1 MKIHKLKAGEKA
13 ARITAL
19 VLTAALV
26 FTSID
31 LAVFATANEGIKTQ
45 EVITGFGELDESA
58 AVQLLPVGAQESEI
72 VFPDTLTVMLE
83 TDSVEESTGDVTQ
96 ETEDSTKE
104 NTESEEIQTPEK
116 DTEHGESTA
125 SGENTDTGESTASGE
140 STDTGESTASG
151 ESTDTGE
158 RTASEENAGTEDDA
172 AEEEQPAPVETIPPV
187 KSTRE
192 TSIHVTWENNTAD
205 SFDSSALGNHYV
217 YIPVIPEEYRVADGV
232 SLPQISV
239 TIAAI
244 GGQELAELLAL
255 LEKLPDPLTYL
266 STGVENKEI
275 IDPEQ
280 LAEAR
285 EQLDA
290 WLAENKTEDTENK
303 EILSG
308 EEEERLAE
316 LIQRLKGLEHI
327 RDTETDCMDL
337 KCPYHYPET
346 IQQRMAED
354 ELPELLT
361 LEDLVE
367 DYGVEPPEENAMP
380 AAAWG
385 TDQPRRAPAR
395 APALTPHPQT
405 LMVTE
410 DNENN
415 SHTGKADGDIDESM
429 GCSNKKHPIELAF
442 TLDELPTQSAYLA
455 VKAYDV
461 DEDDGETDYVYL
473 NDDIYLPMNQTN
485 KFNKNYNNETIGYLS
500 GTDNTWNTTVLE
512 IPLEKLK
519 KGKNVIS
526 VTVAPRSWIVRI
538 DWMQLVLDGG
548 AADPNI
554 EKFSLELQDTSTKG
568 KTVTVQSL
576 VTIRQKGNKE
586 YATEYTLTQTETGN
600 ALDACFG
607 KAKSQEQIA
616 LSMPLDSP
624 SGVYKITGI
633 LKDPD
638 TEAINATDSF
648 SFYFNQGVG
657 LGPKV
662 SHTLSPDTLTN
673 RDVTITVKAED
684 MLKIGITDVKVA
696 DGATKTATV
705 NKKYTFTI
713 NYKLKG
719 SDKSFLYQVWVDNID
734 KTAPVITYTP
744 VTVVEEEKQET
755 VEKLFGEA
763 LSVSDNHRLAD
774 KPLTYTIPKD
784 IAALPGTKTI
794 SVKASDAAGN
804 TTTHNCVITVTAKP
818 LELKLG
824 ALTAAAG
831 SKDSFELKAVLAH
844 TGGDTIKET
853 GFVWG
858 VMPTP
863 TLDFHNGSVKTASVI
878 KTKNGNLIAKATG
891 LTSGVEYYARAYA
904 KVTSDGKAKVYYSEA
919 EKFGF
924 GIPQYGT
931 FSVSSVTGSNGKAT
945 FTITRSNG
953 TDKYQE
959 VYYRTVNG
967 SAVGGTHFTHTE
979 GAVYFAEGE
988 TSKTVTV
995 TELGVTEPYQ
1005 SKAGTKYSNADR
1017 TYSLELYRVGVGGG
1031 TIDQTRRSM
1040 QRTMPKDSSYTVDRS
1055 VYTTEKTITHVA
1067 DTSGKNGKRIA
1078 DTTNNQGG
1086 KATNVSFLKNRY
1098 KDTNYHTSSS
1108 FPGYYTDAR
1117 QQEYLKSTAGGWYYR
1132 YVLRAYEDKDG
1143 YEHAYMGTEPLEDR
1157 NYDTKS
1163 KKADAA
1169 VAGVNG
1175 QLWACNFLQPAGKSA
1190 GTYYFPDTRT
1200 GGGEGSYYPKN
1211 SSGTAYGYNGKTWVK
1226 LVGVDQTCYAYFGA
1240 TGDFDDVWYV
1250 DGLQS
1255 FVMVNDEKEPAL
1267 LGVAPMAG
1275 GTYLPGDP
1283 ITVALV
1289 FDEIVDGQNSSL
1301 SSSLTISTNVGTLS
1315 YAGGADTN
1323 VLYFTGKV
1331 SSAVSLNSDTALKV
1345 YSISNPGSIQDM
1357 CNLSGTS
1364 QTFSGGNT
1372 NIKVDATKPELTVKA
1387 DTSGSLPRH
1396 KATITATGADSIRYA
1411 WTKDAALPGYGW
1423 QTITSGT
1430 QLTES
1435 RGTAGQ
1441 TQTWYLHVLATA
1453 ASGASTHQY
1462 QAFTFMNP
1470 AITNVSVRAGSTV
1483 ASAEA
1488 ADVWKPGK
1496 YIVAQYAGAQ
1506 STGTKLTFGGPKK
1519 EVKGVTSSSGSVN
1532 LYVTENGSYTVTL
1545 TDTYGNVISKTIEVK
1560 KIDRKKPTV
1569 TLRSGSSTGA
1579 DTVYNELIIAVL
1591 PEDTGGSGVAKVE
1604 YAWTN
1609 TTGTPST
1616 STWKTLTA
1624 AADGSYQAEYIAA
1637 ETSKTAKYLHVR
1649 VTDGAGNVSETVKSG
1664 PYQVIKKAVG
1674 AALPSITVTGNP
1686 SSWTKSATLTWKARQ
1701 GSGTGAG
1708 ALAFVYTPKGTVTE
1722 NMTVGSCTVT
1732 KNGVYEFMVMDK
1744 FGNSAAA
1751 EVLVTRIDNE
1761 APKLEALTAA
1771 SDKPGTI
1778 GLLGVTDNHTAVYD
1792 QKGNITGYRGSGI
1805 RTREYRM
1812 QGESTWTTFTGDS
1825 FTVAKNGSYVVRLTD
1840 NAGNVS
1846 EEYRVEM
1853 TGMDVTAPTVSCT
1866 VNGTRNGTSGWYLDS
1881 NVSVKLTFTDKAG
1894 AEGGTPSDVQSAA
1907 YQWVTDTSKKPATGM
1922 VNLDAAAVAAGEYTI
1937 SLSDYYGTCYLYY
1950 KVTDRK
1956 GNVRDGFSE
1965 QIKKDDVH
1973 RLEFTGP
1980 DKAQPLSAG
1989 LPMSI
1994 SLTYGPSGGKLT
2006 GTTQTEVLAELE
2018 AYQGIY
2024 RFSELKKTQPVY
2036 TVKSTGT
2043 KQIQYYKNAYSDSTA
2058 CEQKTFYVRQITF
2071 DSQGGSS
2078 VEPQLIWTTCNSLI
2092 PGAAVQCAVTEPQEP
2107 VREGYTFGGWYRD
2120 AECTDSRKFDFGTQ
2134 SQVMTDTTLFAKWI
2148 PNSYRVYYKLSL
2160 PDGSV
2165 YEPEDMYKTYVHGQE
2180 LTMPVPSQEGYVFCG
2195 WYDNAGY
2202 TGTAYTKIGAEEYGD
2217 KICYGYFKDVQKP
2230 KLAASVESDVSP
2242 NTKGWYN
2249 TDQIRMVLSYS
2260 DNKGVTG
2267 LYGKVDDGGYEE
2279 IPGVITEGGTTVT
2292 KDYACVEG
2300 THTYTFKAVD
2310 AAGNETVTE
2319 ALTVKLDTIKPVIG
2333 DAAFNEGYK
2342 NLWNWLIRKDSLE
2355 ITIPVAEAGSGI
2367 ESVEYKLIPED
2378 SSTAGQ
2384 PSVKKASV
2392 ENRAGYKAVIYINP
2406 DFKGKI
2412 MITARDHAGNVSD
2425 TKMIGTDGSGIHG
2438 IIVEDHAPEITF
2450 LVNGSESPEK
2460 EYEKAPTVIVTVKDD
2475 KENAISAG
2483 LASAAYQIG
2492 NSAECVLQE
2501 DFTTSIR
2508 TEVKFSIPTEKLPA
2522 AGADITVKAMD
2533 NAGNRAEKKITVRI
2547 HTHSAVLVQAVEP
2560 TCLAKGNKA
2569 YYVCDCGR
2577 WYADSSCTT
2586 EITSQDVVLPA
2597 KGHTETIDPAKEAT
2611 CTQTG
2616 RTQGSHCSVCGVVIK
2631 AQTVTPA
2638 LGHHYSG
2645 DYAYDADGHWRVCS
2659 RCAALEEKHS
2669 HVYDNDKDA
2678 ICNDCGFERTI
2689 KNPEPEKPDT
2699 YRVSYKLSL
2708 PDGSVYEPE
2717 DSYKTYVHGQELT
2730 MPVPSQ
2736 EGYVFCGWYDN
2747 AGYTGTAYTKIGA
2760 EEYGDKT
2767 CYGYFKDVQK
2777 PELAASVES
2786 NVSPNTKGWYSTDQI
2801 RMVLSYS
2808 DNKGV
2813 TGLYGKVDDG
2823 GYEEINGV
2831 ITEGGTTVTKDYA
2844 CVEGWHTYTFKAVD
2858 AAGNET
2864 VTDAMTVKLDTIKPE
2879 MGEAA
2884 FNEGY
2889 KNLWNWLIRKD
2900 SLEITIPVAEAGS
2913 GIESVDYEL
2922 IREDGSTTAGQASV
2936 KKASGENSAGYTAVI
2951 YINPDF
2957 KGKIKITARD
2967 YAGNVSDTKMIGT
2980 DGSGIHGI
2988 IVEDHAPEITFL
3000 VNGSESPEKEYEKA
3014 PTVVVT
3020 VKDDKENAIS
3030 AGLASAA
3037 YQIGNSAE
3045 CVLQE
3050 DFTTGIRTE
3059 VKFSIPEEKLP
3070 EAGADIT
3077 VKAVDNAG
3085 NLAEKKI
3092 TVRIHT
3098 HRAVLVKA
3106 VEPTCLAEG
3115 NKAYYICDC
3124 GRWYADSSCTT
3135 EITSKDVV
3143 LPAKGHTEAI
3153 DPAKEATC
3161 MQTGLTQGSH
3171 CSDCG
3176 LVIKAQTVTPALG
3189 HHYSGDY
3196 AYDADGHWRVCSRC
3210 AALEEKHSHV
3220 YDDDKDAICNDCGF
3234 ERTIKNPEPEKPG
3247 GSGTETP
3254 SPTVQPE
3261 KPENTPEKKLENTPE
3276 KKPEKKPENTTEKKP
3291 ENTPENK
3298 PENTPDEQPDIGDVL
3313 NVPEMTEDGKANT
3326 SGEAVPTGNVKGM
3339 ADTST
3344 ALKIGEGTVT
3354 VTVVCEEQEYTA
3366 GVSDTAAVVNAVL
3379 TPAQLKSAAAG
3390 ENIEIR
3396 VEVKDISGNVPEKDK
3411 SAIENGIKEYRKEI
3425 PDLTLGMY
3433 VDISLFVKIGEA
3445 DWNAVTG
3452 TVEPVEVVIG
3462 IPQKMQSIDREFF
3475 IVRSH
3480 EGEYTL
3486 LTDMDDAPD
3495 TVTIHTDRF
3504 SAYAIAYKQVSRT
3517 PQAGKCSLCHI
3528 CPTFLG
3534 ICYFVWLI
3542 LIMAVLLIIF
3552 RVIRRNRNV
3561 RENQKP

>member
-13 ARITAL
+13 TRITAL

-31 LAVFATANEGIKTQ
+31 LAVFAAANEGIKTQ

-125 SGENTDTGESTASGE
+125 SGESTDTGESTASGE
-140 STDTGESTASG
+140 STDTGESMDSGESTDTGESMDSGESTDVGESTASGESTDTGESMDSGESTDTGESMDSG

-158 RTASEENAGTEDDA
+158 RTASEENAGTEEDA
-172 AEEEQPAPVETIPPV
+172 AEGEQPEVEETIPPV

-217 YIPVIPEEYRVADGV
+217 YIPVIPEEYRLADGV

-244 GGQELAELLAL
+244 GGQGLAELLAL

-266 STGVENKEI
+266 SSGEKNKDMIE
-275 IDPEQ
+275 PEQ
-280 LAEAR
+280 LTEAR
-285 EQLDA
+285 EKLDA
-290 WLAENKTEDTENK
+290 WLAENKTEDIENK
-303 EILSG
+303 ETLSG

-316 LIQRLKGLEHI
+316 LIQRLEGLEHI

-337 KCPYHYPET
+337 KCPYHYPEL

-361 LEDLVE
+361 LENLVE

-385 TDQPRRAPAR
+385 TDLPLRAPAR
-395 APALTPHPQT
+395 ASALTPHPQT

-473 NDDIYLPMNQTN
+473 NDDIYLPMDQTN
-485 KFNKNYNNETIGYLS
+485 QSGKQYNKETIGYLS

-576 VTIRQKGNKE
+576 VTIRQKGQEE

-607 KAKSQEQIA
+607 KAQSQEQIA

-633 LKDPD
+633 LKDPK
-638 TEAINATDSF
+638 TEEIKATDSF
-648 SFYFNQGVG
+648 SFYFNQGMG

-684 MLKIGITDVKVA
+684 MPKIGITDVKVA
-696 DGATKTATV
+696 GGAKHIATE

-719 SDKSFLYQVWVDNID
+719 SEQSFFYPVWVDNID
-734 KTAPVITYTP
+734 KTAPVLTYTP
-744 VTVVEEEKQET
+744 VIVVEGEQQET

-763 LSVSDNHRLAD
+763 LSVTDNHRLAE
-774 KPLTYTIPKD
+774 KPLTYTIQNN
-784 IAALPGTKTI
+784 IAALPGKKTI
-794 SVKASDAAGN
+794 QVTASDAAGN
-804 TTTHNCVITVTAKP
+804 TTTTNCEITVIAKP

-831 SKDSFELKAVLAH
+831 SKDSFNLNAVLVRI
-844 TGGDTIKET
+844 GGDAIKET

-858 VMPTP
+858 VMPAP
-863 TLDFHNGSVKTASVI
+863 TLEFHNGSAKTASVI
-878 KTKNGNLIAKATG
+878 TTKNGNLTAKATG

-904 KVTSDGKAKVYYSEA
+904 KVTSDGKEKVYYSEA
-919 EKFGF
+919 GQFGF
-924 GIPQYGT
+924 GIPEYGT
-931 FSVSSVTGSNGKAT
+931 FSVSSVSGSGGRAT
-945 FTITRSNG
+945 FTITRSDG
-953 TDKYQE
+953 SDKAQT

-967 SAVGGTHFTHTE
+967 SAVGGTHFTHIQ
-979 GAVYFAEGE
+979 GSVLFAEGE

-995 TELGVTEPYQ
+995 TELGVTNAYQ

-1017 TYSLELYRVGVGGG
+1017 TYSLEIYRVEGGG
-1031 TIDQTRRSM
+1031 GIDQTRRSM
-1040 QRTMPKDSSYTVDRS
+1040 QRTMTKDSSYTVDRS

-1067 DTSGKNGKRIA
+1067 ETSGKKGKRIA
-1078 DTTNNQGG
+1078 DTNQNQGG
-1086 KATNVSFLKNRY
+1086 KRTNVSFLKNRY
-1098 KDTNYHTSSS
+1098 KDTNYYTSSS
-1108 FPGYYTDAR
+1108 FSNYYTDAR
-1117 QQEYLKSTAGGWYYR
+1117 QREYLSSTAGGWYYR
-1132 YVLRAYEDKDG
+1132 YVLRAYEEIDG

-1157 NYDTKS
+1157 NYDTES
-1163 KKADAA
+1163 KKEDTA
-1169 VAGVNG
+1169 VAGVKG
-1175 QLWACNFLQPAGKSA
+1175 QLWACNFLQPAKKSV
-1190 GTYYFPDTRT
+1190 GTYCFPDQRT
-1200 GGGEGSYYPKN
+1200 GGKEGSYHPKN
-1211 SSGTAYGYNGKTWVK
+1211 SSGTAYGYNGTTWVK
-1226 LVGVDQTCYAYFGA
+1226 LGVDQTCYAYFGA
-1240 TGDFDDVWYV
+1240 TGADTDEWYV

-1289 FDEIVDGQNSSL
+1289 FDEIVDSQNSSL

-1323 VLYFTGKV
+1323 VLYFTGTV
-1331 SSAVSLNSDTALKV
+1331 SSAVSLNSTDALKV
-1345 YSISNPGSIQDM
+1345 NSISNLGSIKDM

-1372 NIKVDATKPELTVKA
+1372 NIKVDATKPALTVRA

-1396 KATITATGADSIRYA
+1396 KATITATGSATIQYA

-1423 QTITSGT
+1423 QTTTSGT

-1462 QAFTFMNP
+1462 RAFTFMNP
-1470 AITNVSVRAGSTV
+1470 AITDVSVRAGSAV

-1496 YIVAQYAGAQ
+1496 YIVVQYAGAQ
-1506 STGTKLTFGGPKK
+1506 STGTTLTFDRPKK
-1519 EVKGVTSSSGSVN
+1519 VEQGVASSSGSAN

-1560 KIDRKKPTV
+1560 KIDRKNPTV

-1579 DTVYNELIIAVL
+1579 DTVYNELTIAVL

-1604 YAWTN
+1604 YAWTS

-1616 STWKTLTA
+1616 SAWKTLTA
-1624 AADGSYQAEYIAA
+1624 AADGSYQAQYIAA

-1686 SSWTKSATLTWKARQ
+1686 SSWTKSATLTWNAAQ

-1722 NMTVGSCTVT
+1722 NMTGGSCTVT

-1761 APKLEALTAA
+1761 APKLASLTTAGG
-1771 SDKPGTI
+1771 KPGTI
-1778 GLLGVTDNHTAVYD
+1778 RLTGVTDNHTAVYD

-1853 TGMDVTAPTVSCT
+1853 TGMDTTAPTVGCT

-1881 NVSVKLTFTDKAG
+1881 NVSVKLTFADKAG
-1894 AEGGTPSDVQSAA
+1894 TEGGTPSGVWSAA

-1937 SLSDYYGTCYLYY
+1937 SLSDYCGTCYLYY

-1956 GNVRDGFSE
+1956 GNIRDGFSE
-1965 QIKKDDVH
+1965 QIKKDNVH
-1973 RLEFTGP
+1973 SLEFTGP
-1980 DKAQPLSAG
+1980 NKAQPLSAG

-2006 GTTQTEVLAELE
+2006 GTAQTEVLAELS

-2071 DSQGGSS
+2071 DSQGGSG
-2078 VEPQLIWTTCNSLI
+2078 VEPQLIWTTYNGLT
-2092 PGAAVQCAVTEPQEP
+2092 PGAAVQCAVTEPQKP
-2107 VREGYTFGGWYRD
+2107 VREGYTFGGWYKD
-2120 AECTDSRKFDFGTQ
+2120 AECTDIRKFNFDTQ
-2134 SQVMTDTTLFAKWI
+2134 SQLMTDTTLFAKWI
-2148 PNSYRVYYKLSL
+2148 PNSYRVYYNLSL

-2165 YEPEDMYKTYVHGQE
+2165 YEPEDMYKSYVHGQE

-2202 TGTAYTKIGAEEYGD
+2202 TGTAYTKIGAAEYGD
-2217 KICYGYFKDVQKP
+2217 KTCYGYFKDVQKP
-2230 KLAASVESDVSP
+2230 KLAASVKSNVSP

-2310 AAGNETVTE
+2310 AAGNVTVTD
-2319 ALTVKLDTIKPVIG
+2319 ALTVKLDTIKPVMG

-2355 ITIPVAEAGSGI
+2355 ITIPVEEAGSGI

-2378 SSTAGQ
+2378 GSTAGQ

-2412 MITARDHAGNVSD
+2412 MITARD
-2425 TKMIGTDGSGIHG
+2425 
-2438 IIVEDHAPEITF
+2438 
-2450 LVNGSESPEK
+2450 
-2460 EYEKAPTVIVTVKDD
+2460 
-2475 KENAISAG
+2475 
-2483 LASAAYQIG
+2483 
-2492 NSAECVLQE
+2492 
-2501 DFTTSIR
+2501 
-2508 TEVKFSIPTEKLPA
+2508 
-2522 AGADITVKAMD
+2522 
-2533 NAGNRAEKKITVRI
+2533 
-2547 HTHSAVLVQAVEP
+2547 
-2560 TCLAKGNKA
+2560 
-2569 YYVCDCGR
+2569 
-2577 WYADSSCTT
+2577 
-2586 EITSQDVVLPA
+2586 
-2597 KGHTETIDPAKEAT
+2597 
-2611 CTQTG
+2611 
-2616 RTQGSHCSVCGVVIK
+2616 
-2631 AQTVTPA
+2631 
-2638 LGHHYSG
+2638 
-2645 DYAYDADGHWRVCS
+2645 
-2659 RCAALEEKHS
+2659 
-2669 HVYDNDKDA
+2669 
-2678 ICNDCGFERTI
+2678 
-2689 KNPEPEKPDT
+2689 
-2699 YRVSYKLSL
+2699 
-2708 PDGSVYEPE
+2708 
-2717 DSYKTYVHGQELT
+2717 
-2730 MPVPSQ
+2730 
-2736 EGYVFCGWYDN
+2736 
-2747 AGYTGTAYTKIGA
+2747 
-2760 EEYGDKT
+2760 
-2767 CYGYFKDVQK
+2767 
-2777 PELAASVES
+2777 
-2786 NVSPNTKGWYSTDQI
+2786 
-2801 RMVLSYS
+2801 
-2808 DNKGV
+2808 
-2813 TGLYGKVDDG
+2813 
-2823 GYEEINGV
+2823 
-2831 ITEGGTTVTKDYA
+2831 
-2844 CVEGWHTYTFKAVD
+2844 
-2858 AAGNET
+2858 
-2864 VTDAMTVKLDTIKPE
+2864 
-2879 MGEAA
+2879 
-2884 FNEGY
+2884 
-2889 KNLWNWLIRKD
+2889 
-2900 SLEITIPVAEAGS
+2900 
-2913 GIESVDYEL
+2913 
-2922 IREDGSTTAGQASV
+2922 
-2936 KKASGENSAGYTAVI
+2936 
-2951 YINPDF
+2951 
-2957 KGKIKITARD
+2957 
-2967 YAGNVSDTKMIGT
+2967 
-2980 DGSGIHGI
+2980 
-2988 IVEDHAPEITFL
+2988 
-3000 VNGSESPEKEYEKA
+3000 
-3014 PTVVVT
+3014 
-3020 VKDDKENAIS
+3020 
-3030 AGLASAA
+3030 
-3037 YQIGNSAE
+3037 
-3045 CVLQE
+3045 
-3050 DFTTGIRTE
+3050 
-3059 VKFSIPEEKLP
+3059 
-3070 EAGADIT
+3070 
-3077 VKAVDNAG
+3077 
-3085 NLAEKKI
+3085 
-3092 TVRIHT
+3092 
-3098 HRAVLVKA
+3098 
-3106 VEPTCLAEG
+3106 
-3115 NKAYYICDC
+3115 
-3124 GRWYADSSCTT
+3124 
-3135 EITSKDVV
+3135 
-3143 LPAKGHTEAI
+3143 
-3153 DPAKEATC
+3153 
-3161 MQTGLTQGSH
+3161 
-3171 CSDCG
+3171 
-3176 LVIKAQTVTPALG
+3176 
-3189 HHYSGDY
+3189 
-3196 AYDADGHWRVCSRC
+3196 
-3210 AALEEKHSHV
+3210 
-3220 YDDDKDAICNDCGF
+3220 
-3234 ERTIKNPEPEKPG
+3234 
-3247 GSGTETP
+3247 
-3254 SPTVQPE
+3254 
-3261 KPENTPEKKLENTPE
+3261 
-3276 KKPEKKPENTTEKKP
+3276 
-3291 ENTPENK
+3291 
-3298 PENTPDEQPDIGDVL
+3298 
-3313 NVPEMTEDGKANT
+3313 
-3326 SGEAVPTGNVKGM
+3326 
-3339 ADTST
+3339 
-3344 ALKIGEGTVT
+3344 
-3354 VTVVCEEQEYTA
+3354 
-3366 GVSDTAAVVNAVL
+3366 
-3379 TPAQLKSAAAG
+3379 
-3390 ENIEIR
+3390 
-3396 VEVKDISGNVPEKDK
+3396 
-3411 SAIENGIKEYRKEI
+3411 
-3425 PDLTLGMY
+3425 
-3433 VDISLFVKIGEA
+3433 
-3445 DWNAVTG
+3445 
-3452 TVEPVEVVIG
+3452 
-3462 IPQKMQSIDREFF
+3462 
-3475 IVRSH
+3475 
-3480 EGEYTL
+3480 
-3486 LTDMDDAPD
+3486 
-3495 TVTIHTDRF
+3495 
-3504 SAYAIAYKQVSRT
+3504 
-3517 PQAGKCSLCHI
+3517 
-3528 CPTFLG
+3528 
-3534 ICYFVWLI
+3534 
-3542 LIMAVLLIIF
+3542 
-3552 RVIRRNRNV
+3552 
-3561 RENQKP
+3561 

>member
-1 MKIHKLKAGEKA
+1 MVIIMKIHMLKDREKA
-13 ARITAL
+13 MRGTAL
-19 VLTAALV
+19 VLAAALV

-31 LAVFATANEGIKTQ
+31 LTVFATNGKKIKTQ
-45 EVITGFGELDESA
+45 EVITGFAELDKSV
-58 AVQLLPVGAQESEI
+58 AVQLLPVGALESEI
-72 VFPDTLTVMLE
+72 VFPDTLTV
-83 TDSVEESTGDVTQ
+83 TVDTKSVEESVGDVTQ
-96 ETEDSTKE
+96 KTENPTKE
-104 NTESEEIQTPEK
+104 DTESEEIQTPEK
-116 DTEHGESTA
+116 GTEHEESTD
-125 SGENTDTGESTASGE
+125 SGENPDTGENTDSGEHTETGENTDSGEGTGTGESTDSGE
-140 STDTGESTASG
+140 STGTGESIDSG
-151 ESTDTGE
+151 
-158 RTASEENAGTEDDA
+158 ENAGPEERKGTEEDA
-172 AEEEQPAPVETIPPV
+172 AEEEQPAEEVYAVVEEQPVAKAYTAEEEQPPEEEGAAEEVSPAPVETIPPV

-192 TSIHVTWENNTAD
+192 TSIHVTWEHNRAD
-205 SFDSSALGNHYV
+205 SFDSSTLGNHYV
-217 YIPVIPEEYRVADGV
+217 YTPVIPEEYRVADGV

-239 TIAAI
+239 TIAAT
-244 GGQELAELLAL
+244 GGQGPAELLAL
-255 LEKLPDPLTYL
+255 LEKLPDPLTYP

-275 IDPEQ
+275 IDREQ

-285 EQLDA
+285 EQLDS
-290 WLAENKTEDTENK
+290 WLAENQTDDTENK
-303 EILSG
+303 ETLSG

-316 LIQRLKGLEHI
+316 LIQRLEGLEHI

-337 KCPYHYPET
+337 ECPYHYPEM

-380 AAAWG
+380 AAAWD
-385 TDQPRRAPAR
+385 TDQPLRAPAK

-405 LMVTE
+405 LMVTN

-415 SHTGKADGDIDESM
+415 SHTGKADGDIDVSM
-429 GCSNKKHPIELAF
+429 GSSDKKHPIELAF

-461 DEDDGETDYVYL
+461 DEDYGETDYVYL
-473 NDDIYLPMNQTN
+473 NDDIYLPMDQTN
-485 KFNKNYNNETIGYLS
+485 QFNKNYNNETLGYLS
-500 GTDNTWNTTVLE
+500 GTNNTWNTTVLE

-526 VTVAPRSWIVRI
+526 VTVAPPTWIVRI

-548 AADPNI
+548 AADPDI

-568 KTVTVQSL
+568 KTVTVHSL

-607 KAKSQEQIA
+607 KAQSQEQIA

-638 TEAINATDSF
+638 TEAIKATDSF

-684 MLKIGITDVKVA
+684 MPKLGITDVKVA
-696 DGATKTATV
+696 AGATKTATV

-719 SDKSFLYQVWVDNID
+719 SDKSFLYPVWVDNID

-784 IAALPGTKTI
+784 IAALPGKKTI
-794 SVKASDAAGN
+794 QVTASDAAGN
-804 TTTHNCVITVTAKP
+804 TTTKKCEITVTAKP

-831 SKDSFELKAVLAH
+831 SKDSFDLKAVLAH

-858 VMPTP
+858 VMPAP
-863 TLDFHNGSVKTASVI
+863 TLDFHNGSAKTASVI
-878 KTKNGNLIAKATG
+878 TAKNGNLNVKATG
-891 LTSGVEYYARAYA
+891 LNAGVEYYARAYA
-904 KVTSDGKAKVYYSEA
+904 KVMAAGKEKVYYSEA
-919 EKFGF
+919 GKFGF

-931 FSVSSVTGSNGKAT
+931 FSVSSVSGSGGRAT

-953 TDKYQE
+953 TDKLQM

-967 SAVGGTHFTHTE
+967 SAVGGTHFTHQE
-979 GAVYFAEGE
+979 GAVYFATGE

-995 TELGVTEPYQ
+995 TELGVTNAYQ
-1005 SKAGTKYSNADR
+1005 SKEETKYSNADR
-1017 TYSLELYRVGVGGG
+1017 TYSLELYRVTGGG
-1031 TIDQTRRSM
+1031 TIDQARRSM
-1040 QRTMPKDSSYTVDRS
+1040 TRTMAKDSSYTVDRS
-1055 VYTTEKTITHVA
+1055 VYTTEKTITHVGE
-1067 DTSGKNGKRIA
+1067 TSGKNGKKIA
-1078 DTTNNQGG
+1078 DTTKKQGG
-1086 KATNVSFLKNRY
+1086 SETNVSFLTNRDG
-1098 KDTNYHTSSS
+1098 KPNYNTRSS
-1108 FPGYYTDAR
+1108 FFDYYTDTR

-1132 YVLRAYEDKDG
+1132 YVLRAYEFEDG
-1143 YEHAYMGTEPLEDR
+1143 YEHAYLGFQPLEDKH
-1157 NYDTKS
+1157 YGI
-1163 KKADAA
+1163 KKNDAA
-1169 VAGVNG
+1169 VTGVTG
-1175 QLWACNFLQPAGKSA
+1175 QLWACNFLQPQQKAE
-1190 GTYYFPDTRT
+1190 GTYSFPDKRT
-1200 GGGEGSYYPKN
+1200 GGIEGAGYPLNSY
-1211 SSGTAYGYNGKTWVK
+1211 GTAYIYNDKTWVK
-1226 LVGVDQTCYAYFGA
+1226 LGVDQTCYAYFGA
-1240 TGDFDDVWYV
+1240 TGANTDVWYV

-1289 FDEIVDGQNSSL
+1289 FDEIVDRQNSSL
-1301 SSSLTISTNVGTLS
+1301 SSLTISTNVGTLS

-1331 SSAVSLNSDTALKV
+1331 SSAVSLNSDDALKV
-1345 YSISNPGSIQDM
+1345 NSISSIGSIKDM

-1372 NIKVDATKPELTVKA
+1372 NIKVDATKPALTVKA

-1396 KATITATGADSIRYA
+1396 KATITATGADTIRYV
-1411 WTKDAALPGYGW
+1411 WTTGTALPGYGW

-1441 TQTWYLHVLATA
+1441 TQKWYLHVLATA

-1462 QAFTFMNP
+1462 KEFTFMNP
-1470 AITNVSVRAGSTV
+1470 AITDVSVRAGGATS
-1483 ASAEA
+1483 SADA
-1488 ADVWKPGK
+1488 ADVWKSGK
-1496 YIVAQYAGAQ
+1496 YIVVQYAGVQ
-1506 STGTKLTFGGPKK
+1506 STGTTLTFDGPKK
-1519 EVKGVTSSSGSVN
+1519 EVKSITSSSGSAN

-1545 TDTYGNVISKTIEVK
+1545 TDTYGNVISKTIEVR
-1560 KIDRKKPTV
+1560 KIDSKKPTV

-1624 AADGSYQAEYIAA
+1624 AADGSYQAQYTAA

-1664 PYQVIKKAVG
+1664 PYQVIKKATA

-1686 SSWTKSATLTWKARQ
+1686 SSWTKSATLTWKAAK

-1722 NMTVGSCTVT
+1722 NMTVGSCTVP

-1744 FGNSAAA
+1744 FGNSMAA
-1751 EVLVTRIDNE
+1751 EVLVTKIDNE

-1778 GLLGVTDNHTAVYD
+1778 RLTGVTDDHTAVYD

-1805 RTREYRM
+1805 RTKEYKM

-1825 FTVAKNGSYVVRLTD
+1825 FSVAKNGNYVVRLTD

-1853 TGMDVTAPTVSCT
+1853 TGMDVTAPTVGCT

-1881 NVSVKLTFTDKAG
+1881 NVSVKLTFADKAG
-1894 AEGGTPSDVQSAA
+1894 AEGGTPSGVWSAA

-1956 GNVRDGFSE
+1956 GNVRDGFSD

-1980 DKAQPLSAG
+1980 DKARPLSAG
-1989 LPMSI
+1989 LPMRV

-2006 GTTQTEVLAELE
+2006 GTVQTEVLAELP

-2024 RFSELKKTQPVY
+2024 SLSGLKKKQEVY
-2036 TVKSTGT
+2036 TVKNTGT

-2078 VEPQLIWTTCNSLI
+2078 VESQLIWTTYNGLI
-2092 PGAAVQCAVTEPQEP
+2092 PGSDVQCAVTEPQEP
-2107 VREGYTFGGWYRD
+2107 VREGYTFGGWYED
-2120 AECTDSRKFDFGTQ
+2120 AECTDSRKFDFDTQ
-2134 SQVMTDTTLFAKWI
+2134 SQVMTDKSLFAKWI
-2148 PNSYRVYYKLSL
+2148 PNSYRVYYNLSL

-2180 LTMPVPSQEGYVFCG
+2180 LVMPVPSQDGYAFCG

-2202 TGTAYTKIGAEEYGD
+2202 TGTAYTKIGAAEYGD
-2217 KICYGYFKDVQKP
+2217 KTCYGYFKDVQKP
-2230 KLAASVESDVSP
+2230 KLAASVESNVSP

-2249 TDQIRMVLSYS
+2249 TDQIRIVLSYS
-2260 DNKGVTG
+2260 DNKGVTN

-2279 IPGVITEGGTTVT
+2279 IPGVITKGGTTVT
-2292 KDYACVEG
+2292 KEYACVEG

-2310 AAGNETVTE
+2310 AAGNETVTD

-2355 ITIPVAEAGSGI
+2355 ITVPVEEMGSGI

-2378 SSTAGQ
+2378 GSTAGQ

-2412 MITARDHAGNVSD
+2412 MITARDHAGNASD

-2438 IIVEDHAPEITF
+2438 IIVEDNAPEITF
-2450 LVNGSESPEK
+2450 LVNGGESLAE
-2460 EYEKAPTVIVTVKDD
+2460 EYEKAPTVVVAVKDD
-2475 KENAISAG
+2475 ENNVISAG
-2483 LASAAYQIG
+2483 LASVAYQIG
-2492 NSAECVLQE
+2492 NSAECVVQE

-2508 TEVKFSIPTEKLPA
+2508 TEVKFSIPEEKLPA
-2522 AGADITVKAMD
+2522 AGADITVKAVD

-2547 HTHSAVLVQAVEP
+2547 HTHRAVLVKAVEP

-2577 WYADSSCTT
+2577 WYADSSCMT
-2586 EITSQDVVLPA
+2586 EITLQDVVLPA

-2611 CTQTG
+2611 CMQTG

-2669 HVYDNDKDA
+2669 HVYDDDKDT

-2689 KNPEPEKPDT
+2689 K
-2699 YRVSYKLSL
+2699 
-2708 PDGSVYEPE
+2708 
-2717 DSYKTYVHGQELT
+2717 
-2730 MPVPSQ
+2730 
-2736 EGYVFCGWYDN
+2736 
-2747 AGYTGTAYTKIGA
+2747 
-2760 EEYGDKT
+2760 
-2767 CYGYFKDVQK
+2767 K
-2777 PELAASVES
+2777 PE
-2786 NVSPNTKGWYSTDQI
+2786 
-2801 RMVLSYS
+2801 
-2808 DNKGV
+2808 
-2813 TGLYGKVDDG
+2813 
-2823 GYEEINGV
+2823 
-2831 ITEGGTTVTKDYA
+2831 
-2844 CVEGWHTYTFKAVD
+2844 
-2858 AAGNET
+2858 
-2864 VTDAMTVKLDTIKPE
+2864 
-2879 MGEAA
+2879 
-2884 FNEGY
+2884 
-2889 KNLWNWLIRKD
+2889 
-2900 SLEITIPVAEAGS
+2900 
-2913 GIESVDYEL
+2913 
-2922 IREDGSTTAGQASV
+2922 
-2936 KKASGENSAGYTAVI
+2936 
-2951 YINPDF
+2951 
-2957 KGKIKITARD
+2957 
-2967 YAGNVSDTKMIGT
+2967 
-2980 DGSGIHGI
+2980 
-2988 IVEDHAPEITFL
+2988 
-3000 VNGSESPEKEYEKA
+3000 
-3014 PTVVVT
+3014 
-3020 VKDDKENAIS
+3020 
-3030 AGLASAA
+3030 
-3037 YQIGNSAE
+3037 
-3045 CVLQE
+3045 
-3050 DFTTGIRTE
+3050 
-3059 VKFSIPEEKLP
+3059 
-3070 EAGADIT
+3070 
-3077 VKAVDNAG
+3077 
-3085 NLAEKKI
+3085 
-3092 TVRIHT
+3092 
-3098 HRAVLVKA
+3098 
-3106 VEPTCLAEG
+3106 
-3115 NKAYYICDC
+3115 
-3124 GRWYADSSCTT
+3124 
-3135 EITSKDVV
+3135 
-3143 LPAKGHTEAI
+3143 
-3153 DPAKEATC
+3153 
-3161 MQTGLTQGSH
+3161 
-3171 CSDCG
+3171 
-3176 LVIKAQTVTPALG
+3176 
-3189 HHYSGDY
+3189 
-3196 AYDADGHWRVCSRC
+3196 
-3210 AALEEKHSHV
+3210 
-3220 YDDDKDAICNDCGF
+3220 
-3234 ERTIKNPEPEKPG
+3234 
-3247 GSGTETP
+3247 
-3254 SPTVQPE
+3254 
-3261 KPENTPEKKLENTPE
+3261 
-3276 KKPEKKPENTTEKKP
+3276 
-3291 ENTPENK
+3291 PENK
-3298 PENTPDEQPDIGDVL
+3298 PESKPENKPESKPENKPESKPENKPESKPENQPESKPENQPENKPADSPDISGQPDIGDVL
-3313 NVPEMTEDGKANT
+3313 NVPEMTDGSKVDT
-3326 SGEAVPTGNVKGM
+3326 SGEAVPTGNVQGM

-3344 ALKIGEGTVT
+3344 ALELGNGTVR

-3366 GVSDTAAVVNAVL
+3366 GVSDTAAVVRAVL
-3379 TPAQLKSAAAG
+3379 TPVQLQSVAAG

-3396 VEVKDISGNVPEKDK
+3396 VDVKDISGNVPKKDK
-3411 SAIENGIKEYRKEI
+3411 SAIENGMKEYRKEM
-3425 PDLTLGMY
+3425 PDLILGMY
-3433 VDISLFVKIGEA
+3433 VDISLFMKIGEA

-3452 TVEPVEVVIG
+3452 TEEPIEVVIG
-3462 IPQKMQSIDREFF
+3462 IPLKLQSTDREFF
-3475 IVRSH
+3475 IIRSH

-3504 SAYAIAYKQVSRT
+3504 SAYAIAYKHVS
-3517 PQAGKCSLCHI
+3517 PASQNCKCSLCHI

-3542 LIMAVLLIIF
+3542 LIMAVLLIVW
-3552 RVIRRNRNV
+3552 RVVQRNRNV
-3561 RENQKP
+3561 GEKQEP

>member
-1 MKIHKLKAGEKA
+1 MVIIMKIHMLKDREKA
-13 ARITAL
+13 MRGTAL
-19 VLTAALV
+19 VLAAALV

-31 LAVFATANEGIKTQ
+31 LTVFATNGKKIKTQ
-45 EVITGFGELDESA
+45 EVITGFAELDKSV
-58 AVQLLPVGAQESEI
+58 AVQLLPVGALESEI
-72 VFPDTLTVMLE
+72 VFPDTLTV
-83 TDSVEESTGDVTQ
+83 TVDTKSVEESVGDVTQ
-96 ETEDSTKE
+96 KTENPTKE
-104 NTESEEIQTPEK
+104 DTESEEIQTPEK
-116 DTEHGESTA
+116 GTEHEESTDSGENPDTGESIDSGESAET
-125 SGENTDTGESTASGE
+125 GENTDSGEGTGTGESTDSGE
-140 STDTGESTASG
+140 STGTGESIDSG
-151 ESTDTGE
+151 
-158 RTASEENAGTEDDA
+158 ENAGSEERKGTEEDV
-172 AEEEQPAPVETIPPV
+172 AEEEQPAEEVYAVVEEQPVAKAYTAEEEQPAEEEGAAEEVSPAPVETIPPV

-192 TSIHVTWENNTAD
+192 TSIHVTWENNRAD

-217 YIPVIPEEYRVADGV
+217 YTPVIPEEYRVADGV

-239 TIAAI
+239 TIAAT
-244 GGQELAELLAL
+244 GGQGPAELLAL

-266 STGVENKEI
+266 STGVVNKEI
-275 IDPEQ
+275 IDREQ

-290 WLAENKTEDTENK
+290 WLAENQTDDTENK
-303 EILSG
+303 ETLSG
-308 EEEERLAE
+308 EEKERLAE
-316 LIQRLKGLEHI
+316 LIQRLEGLEHI

-337 KCPYHYPET
+337 ECPYHYPEM

-367 DYGVEPPEENAMP
+367 DYGVEPPEENALP
-380 AAAWG
+380 AAVWD
-385 TDQPRRAPAR
+385 TDQPRRAPAK

-405 LMVTE
+405 LMVTT

-415 SHTGKADGDIDESM
+415 SHTGKADGDIDENM
-429 GCSNKKHPIELAF
+429 GFSNKKHPIELAF

-461 DEDDGETDYVYL
+461 DEDYGETDYVYL
-473 NDDIYLPMNQTN
+473 NDDIYLPMDQTN
-485 KFNKNYNNETIGYLS
+485 QFNKKYNNETIGYLS
-500 GTDNTWNTTVLE
+500 GTDNTWNTSVLE

-526 VTVAPRSWIVRI
+526 VTVAPPTWIVRI

-548 AADPNI
+548 AADPDI

-568 KTVTVQSL
+568 KAVTVQSL

-607 KAKSQEQIA
+607 KAQSQEQIA

-638 TEAINATDSF
+638 TEAIKATDSF

-684 MLKIGITDVKVA
+684 MPKLGITDVKVA
-696 DGATKTATV
+696 AGATKTATV

-719 SDKSFLYQVWVDNID
+719 SDKSFLYPVWVDNID

-763 LSVSDNHRLAD
+763 LSVSDNHRLAE
-774 KPLTYTIPKD
+774 KPLTYTIQKD
-784 IAALPGTKTI
+784 IAALPGKKTI
-794 SVKASDAAGN
+794 QVTASDAAGN
-804 TTTHNCVITVTAKP
+804 TTTKKCEITVTAKP

-858 VMPTP
+858 VMPAP
-863 TLDFHNGSVKTASVI
+863 TLEFHNGSAKTASVI
-878 KTKNGNLIAKATG
+878 TTKNGNLTAKATG

-904 KVTSDGKAKVYYSEA
+904 KVTSDGKEKVYYSEA
-919 EKFGF
+919 GQFGF

-953 TDKYQE
+953 TDKLQM

-967 SAVGGTHFTHTE
+967 SAVGGTHFKHQE
-979 GAVYFAEGE
+979 GAVYFKEGE

-995 TELGVTEPYQ
+995 TELGVTNAYQ

-1017 TYSLELYRVGVGGG
+1017 TYSLELYRVTGGG
-1031 TIDQTRRSM
+1031 TIDQARRLM
-1040 QRTMPKDSSYTVDRS
+1040 TRTMAKDSSYTVDRS

-1067 DTSGKNGKRIA
+1067 EKTGTNGEQIA
-1078 DTTNNQGG
+1078 DTRGDQGG
-1086 KATNVSFLKNRY
+1086 KETNVSFLKNRY
-1098 KDTNYHTSSS
+1098 NFTNYHTSSS
-1108 FPGYYTDAR
+1108 FSSYYTDAR
-1117 QQEYLKSTAGGWYYR
+1117 QQEYLSSTADGWYYR
-1132 YVLRAYEDKDG
+1132 YVLRAYEGTDG
-1143 YEHAYMGTEPLEDR
+1143 YEHAYLGTVPLENR
-1157 NYDTKS
+1157 HYNINGKE
-1163 KKADAA
+1163 AA

-1175 QLWACNFLQPAGKSA
+1175 QLWACNFLQPEKGNA
-1190 GTYYFPDTRT
+1190 GTYCFPDKRT

-1211 SSGTAYGYNGKTWVK
+1211 SSGTSHDYNGKTWAK
-1226 LVGVDQTCYAYFGA
+1226 LGVGQTCYAYFGA
-1240 TGDFDDVWYV
+1240 TGNGYDVWYV

-1289 FDEIVDGQNSSL
+1289 FDEIVDRQNSSL
-1301 SSSLTISTNVGTLS
+1301 SSLTISTNVGTLS

-1331 SSAVSLNSDTALKV
+1331 SSAVSLNSDDALKV
-1345 YSISNPGSIQDM
+1345 NSISSIGSIKDM

-1372 NIKVDATKPELTVKA
+1372 NIKVDATKPALTVKA

-1396 KATITATGADSIRYA
+1396 KATITATGADTIRYV
-1411 WTKDAALPGYGW
+1411 WTTGTALPGYGW

-1441 TQTWYLHVLATA
+1441 TQKWYLHVLATA

-1462 QAFTFMNP
+1462 KEFTFMNP
-1470 AITNVSVRAGSTV
+1470 AITDVSVRAGGATS
-1483 ASAEA
+1483 SADA
-1488 ADVWKPGK
+1488 ADVWKSGK
-1496 YIVAQYAGAQ
+1496 YIVVQYAGVQ
-1506 STGTKLTFGGPKK
+1506 STGTTLTFDGPKK
-1519 EVKGVTSSSGSVN
+1519 EVKSITSSSGSAN

-1545 TDTYGNVISKTIEVK
+1545 TDTYGNVISKTIEVR
-1560 KIDRKKPTV
+1560 KIDSKKPTV

-1624 AADGSYQAEYIAA
+1624 AADGSYQAQYTAA

-1664 PYQVIKKAVG
+1664 PYQVIKKATA

-1686 SSWTKSATLTWKARQ
+1686 SSWTKSATLTWKAAK

-1722 NMTVGSCTVT
+1722 NMTVGSCTVP

-1744 FGNSAAA
+1744 FGNSMAA
-1751 EVLVTRIDNE
+1751 EVLVTKIDNE

-1778 GLLGVTDNHTAVYD
+1778 RLTGVTDDHTAVYD

-1805 RTREYRM
+1805 RTKEYKM

-1825 FTVAKNGSYVVRLTD
+1825 FSVAKNGNYVVRLTD

-1853 TGMDVTAPTVSCT
+1853 TGMDVTAPTVGCT

-1881 NVSVKLTFTDKAG
+1881 NVSVKLTFADKAG
-1894 AEGGTPSDVQSAA
+1894 AEGGTPSGVWSAA

-1956 GNVRDGFSE
+1956 GNVRDGFSD

-1980 DKAQPLSAG
+1980 DKARPLSAG
-1989 LPMSI
+1989 LPMRV

-2006 GTTQTEVLAELE
+2006 GTVQTEVLAELP

-2024 RFSELKKTQPVY
+2024 SLSGLKKKQEVY
-2036 TVKSTGT
+2036 TVKNTGT

-2078 VEPQLIWTTCNSLI
+2078 VESQLIWTTYNGLI
-2092 PGAAVQCAVTEPQEP
+2092 PGSDVQCAVTEPQEP
-2107 VREGYTFGGWYRD
+2107 VREGYTFGGWYED
-2120 AECTDSRKFDFGTQ
+2120 AECTDSRKFDFDTQ
-2134 SQVMTDTTLFAKWI
+2134 SQVMTDKSLFAKWI
-2148 PNSYRVYYKLSL
+2148 PNSYRVYYNLSL

-2180 LTMPVPSQEGYVFCG
+2180 LVMPVPSQDGYAFCG

-2202 TGTAYTKIGAEEYGD
+2202 TGTAYTKIGAAEYGD
-2217 KICYGYFKDVQKP
+2217 KTCYGYFKDVQKP
-2230 KLAASVESDVSP
+2230 KLAASVESNVSP

-2249 TDQIRMVLSYS
+2249 TDQIRIVLSYS
-2260 DNKGVTG
+2260 DNKGVTN

-2279 IPGVITEGGTTVT
+2279 IPGVITKGGTTVT
-2292 KDYACVEG
+2292 KEYACVEG

-2310 AAGNETVTE
+2310 AAGNETVTD

-2355 ITIPVAEAGSGI
+2355 ITVPVEEMGSGI

-2378 SSTAGQ
+2378 GSTAGQ

-2412 MITARDHAGNVSD
+2412 MITARDHAGNASD

-2438 IIVEDHAPEITF
+2438 IIVEDNAPEITF
-2450 LVNGSESPEK
+2450 LVNGGESLAE
-2460 EYEKAPTVIVTVKDD
+2460 EYEKAPTVVVAVKDD
-2475 KENAISAG
+2475 ENNVISAG
-2483 LASAAYQIG
+2483 LASVAYQIG
-2492 NSAECVLQE
+2492 NSAECVVQE

-2508 TEVKFSIPTEKLPA
+2508 TEVKFSIPEEKLPA
-2522 AGADITVKAMD
+2522 AGADITVKAVD

-2547 HTHSAVLVQAVEP
+2547 HTHRAVLVKAVEP

-2577 WYADSSCTT
+2577 WYADSSCMT
-2586 EITSQDVVLPA
+2586 EITLQDVVLPA

-2611 CTQTG
+2611 CMQTG

-2669 HVYDNDKDA
+2669 HVYDDDKDT

-2689 KNPEPEKPDT
+2689 K
-2699 YRVSYKLSL
+2699 
-2708 PDGSVYEPE
+2708 
-2717 DSYKTYVHGQELT
+2717 
-2730 MPVPSQ
+2730 
-2736 EGYVFCGWYDN
+2736 
-2747 AGYTGTAYTKIGA
+2747 
-2760 EEYGDKT
+2760 
-2767 CYGYFKDVQK
+2767 K
-2777 PELAASVES
+2777 PE
-2786 NVSPNTKGWYSTDQI
+2786 
-2801 RMVLSYS
+2801 
-2808 DNKGV
+2808 
-2813 TGLYGKVDDG
+2813 
-2823 GYEEINGV
+2823 
-2831 ITEGGTTVTKDYA
+2831 
-2844 CVEGWHTYTFKAVD
+2844 
-2858 AAGNET
+2858 
-2864 VTDAMTVKLDTIKPE
+2864 
-2879 MGEAA
+2879 
-2884 FNEGY
+2884 
-2889 KNLWNWLIRKD
+2889 
-2900 SLEITIPVAEAGS
+2900 
-2913 GIESVDYEL
+2913 
-2922 IREDGSTTAGQASV
+2922 
-2936 KKASGENSAGYTAVI
+2936 
-2951 YINPDF
+2951 
-2957 KGKIKITARD
+2957 
-2967 YAGNVSDTKMIGT
+2967 
-2980 DGSGIHGI
+2980 
-2988 IVEDHAPEITFL
+2988 
-3000 VNGSESPEKEYEKA
+3000 
-3014 PTVVVT
+3014 
-3020 VKDDKENAIS
+3020 
-3030 AGLASAA
+3030 
-3037 YQIGNSAE
+3037 
-3045 CVLQE
+3045 
-3050 DFTTGIRTE
+3050 
-3059 VKFSIPEEKLP
+3059 
-3070 EAGADIT
+3070 
-3077 VKAVDNAG
+3077 
-3085 NLAEKKI
+3085 
-3092 TVRIHT
+3092 
-3098 HRAVLVKA
+3098 
-3106 VEPTCLAEG
+3106 
-3115 NKAYYICDC
+3115 
-3124 GRWYADSSCTT
+3124 
-3135 EITSKDVV
+3135 
-3143 LPAKGHTEAI
+3143 
-3153 DPAKEATC
+3153 
-3161 MQTGLTQGSH
+3161 
-3171 CSDCG
+3171 
-3176 LVIKAQTVTPALG
+3176 
-3189 HHYSGDY
+3189 
-3196 AYDADGHWRVCSRC
+3196 
-3210 AALEEKHSHV
+3210 
-3220 YDDDKDAICNDCGF
+3220 
-3234 ERTIKNPEPEKPG
+3234 
-3247 GSGTETP
+3247 
-3254 SPTVQPE
+3254 
-3261 KPENTPEKKLENTPE
+3261 
-3276 KKPEKKPENTTEKKP
+3276 
-3291 ENTPENK
+3291 PENK
-3298 PENTPDEQPDIGDVL
+3298 PESKPENKPESKPENKPESKPENKPESKPENQPESKPENQPENKPADSPDISGQPDIGDVL
-3313 NVPEMTEDGKANT
+3313 NVPEMTDGSKVDT
-3326 SGEAVPTGNVKGM
+3326 SGEAVPTGNVQGM

-3344 ALKIGEGTVT
+3344 ALELGNGTVR

-3366 GVSDTAAVVNAVL
+3366 GVSDTAAVVRAVL
-3379 TPAQLKSAAAG
+3379 TPVQLQSVAAG

-3396 VEVKDISGNVPEKDK
+3396 VDVKDISGNVPKKDK
-3411 SAIENGIKEYRKEI
+3411 SAIENGMKEYRKEM
-3425 PDLTLGMY
+3425 PDLILGMY
-3433 VDISLFVKIGEA
+3433 VDISLFMKIGEA

-3452 TVEPVEVVIG
+3452 TEEPIEVVIG
-3462 IPQKMQSIDREFF
+3462 IPLKLQSTDREFF
-3475 IVRSH
+3475 IIRSH

-3504 SAYAIAYKQVSRT
+3504 SAYAIAYKHVS
-3517 PQAGKCSLCHI
+3517 PASQNCKCSLCHI

-3542 LIMAVLLIIF
+3542 LIMAVLLIVW
-3552 RVIRRNRNV
+3552 RVVQRNRNV
-3561 RENQKP
+3561 GEKQEP

>member
-1 MKIHKLKAGEKA
+1 MSKKEKSKKYV
-13 ARITAL
+13 RGVAL
-19 VLTAALV
+19 VLTTALL
-26 FTSID
+26 FTSMD
-31 LAVFATANEGIKTQ
+31 LTVFATADKGAKTQ
-45 EVITGFGELDESA
+45 DVITGFADLDESVA
-58 AVQLLPVGAQESEI
+58 EQFLPAGAQESEI
-72 VFPDTLTVMLE
+72 VFPDSLTVMLE
-83 TDSVEESTGDVTQ
+83 TNSVEESTEDVTQ
-96 ETEDSTKE
+96 E
-104 NTESEEIQTPEK
+104 
-116 DTEHGESTA
+116 
-125 SGENTDTGESTASGE
+125 
-140 STDTGESTASG
+140 
-151 ESTDTGE
+151 
-158 RTASEENAGTEDDA
+158 
-172 AEEEQPAPVETIPPV
+172 V
-187 KSTRE
+187 
-192 TSIHVTWENNTAD
+192 SIHVTWENNTAD
-205 SFDSSALGNHYV
+205 SFDSATLGNHYV
-217 YIPVIPEEYRVADGV
+217 YTPVIPDEYRAADGV

-244 GGQELAELLAL
+244 GGQEPADLLAL

-280 LAEAR
+280 LTEVR

-303 EILSG
+303 ETLSG
-308 EEEERLAE
+308 EEDERLAE
-316 LIQRLKGLEHI
+316 LIARLEGLEHI

-337 KCPYHYPET
+337 ECPYHYPEM

-361 LEDLVE
+361 LENLVE

-380 AAAWG
+380 AAAWD
-385 TDQPRRAPAR
+385 TDQPLRASAK
-395 APALTPHPQT
+395 ASALTPHPQT
-405 LMVTE
+405 LMVTA

-415 SHTGKADGDIDESM
+415 SHTGKADGDIDVSM
-429 GCSNKKHPIELAF
+429 GSSDKKHPIELAF

-461 DEDDGETDYVYL
+461 DEDYGETDYVYL
-473 NDDIYLPMNQTN
+473 NDDIYLPMGQTN
-485 KFNKNYNNETIGYLS
+485 QFNKNYNNETLGYLS
-500 GTDNTWNTTVLE
+500 GTNNTWNTTVLE

-526 VTVAPRSWIVRI
+526 VTVAPSTWIVRI

-548 AADPNI
+548 AADSNI

-576 VTIRQKGNKE
+576 VTIRQKGKKE

-624 SGVYKITGI
+624 GGVYKITGI
-633 LKDPD
+633 LKDPE
-638 TEAINATDSF
+638 TEEIKATDSF

-673 RDVTITVKAED
+673 RDVTITVKAEN
-684 MLKIGITDVKVA
+684 MPELGITDVKVT
-696 DGATKTATV
+696 DGATHIAAE

-713 NYKLKG
+713 TYKLKG
-719 SDKSFLYQVWVDNID
+719 SEQSFLYPVWVDNID
-734 KTAPVITYTP
+734 KTAPVLTYTP
-744 VTVVEEEKQET
+744 VTVVEGEQQET

-763 LSVSDNHRLAD
+763 LSVSDNHRLAE
-774 KPLTYTIPKD
+774 KPLTYTIQNN
-784 IAALPGTKTI
+784 IADLPGKKTI
-794 SVKASDAAGN
+794 KVTASDAAGN
-804 TTTHNCVITVTAKP
+804 TTTKDCVIMVTAKP

-858 VMPTP
+858 VMPAP
-863 TLDFHNGSVKTASVI
+863 TLEFHNGSAKTASVI
-878 KTKNGNLIAKATG
+878 TTKNGNLTAKATG

-904 KVTSDGKAKVYYSEA
+904 KVTSDGKEKVYYSEA
-919 EKFGF
+919 GQFGF

-953 TDKYQE
+953 TDKLQM

-967 SAVGGTHFTHTE
+967 SAVGGTHFTHQE

-995 TELGVTEPYQ
+995 TELGVTNAYQ

-1017 TYSLELYRVGVGGG
+1017 TYSLELYRVGGGG
-1031 TIDQTRRSM
+1031 TIDQARRSKL
-1040 QRTMPKDSSYTVDRS
+1040 RTMPKDSSYTVNRS

-1067 DTSGKNGKRIA
+1067 ETSGKNGKRIA
-1078 DTTNNQGG
+1078 DTNQSQGG
-1086 KATNVSFLKNRY
+1086 KRNNVSFLKNRY
-1098 KDTNYHTSSS
+1098 NDINYHTSSS
-1108 FPGYYTDAR
+1108 FSSYYTDAR

-1132 YVLRAYEDKDG
+1132 YVLKAYELEDG
-1143 YEHAYMGTEPLEDR
+1143 YEHAYLGTEPLEDK
-1157 NYDTKS
+1157 NYDIS
-1163 KKADAA
+1163 SESAA
-1169 VAGVNG
+1169 VAGVKG
-1175 QLWACNFLQPAGKSA
+1175 QLWTCNFLQPAKKPA
-1190 GTYYFPDTRT
+1190 GTYSFPDKRT

-1211 SSGTAYGYNGKTWVK
+1211 SFGMAHDYNGKTWVK
-1226 LVGVDQTCYAYFGA
+1226 LGVDQTCYAYFGA
-1240 TGDFDDVWYV
+1240 TGADTDVWYV

-1255 FVMVNDEKEPAL
+1255 FVMVNDEKEPVL

-1289 FDEIVDGQNSSL
+1289 FDEIVDSQNSSL

-1331 SSAVSLNSDTALKV
+1331 SSTVSLNSTDALKV
-1345 YSISNPGSIQDM
+1345 NSISNIGSIKDM

-1372 NIKVDATKPELTVKA
+1372 NIKVDATKPVLTVRA

-1396 KATITATGADSIRYA
+1396 KATITAKGAASIQYA
-1411 WTKDAALPGYGW
+1411 WTKDTTLPGYGW

-1462 QAFTFMNP
+1462 LAFTFMNP
-1470 AITNVSVRAGSTV
+1470 AITDVSVRAGNAA
-1483 ASAEA
+1483 ASADA

-1496 YIVAQYAGAQ
+1496 YIVVQYAGAQ
-1506 STGTKLTFGGPKK
+1506 STGTTLTFDGPKK
-1519 EVKGVTSSSGSVN
+1519 VENGITSSSGSAY

-1545 TDTYGNVISKTIEVK
+1545 TDSYGNVISKTIEVK

-1624 AADGSYQAEYIAA
+1624 AADGSYQAQYTAA

-1664 PYQVIKKAVG
+1664 PYQMIKKAT
-1674 AALPSITVTGNP
+1674 AAVLPSITVTGNP
-1686 SSWTKSATLTWKARQ
+1686 SSWTKSATLTWKATP

-1708 ALAFVYTPKGTVTE
+1708 ALAFIYTPKGTVTE
-1722 NMTVGSCTVT
+1722 NMTGGSCTVT

-1744 FGNSAAA
+1744 FGNSAAT

-1761 APKLEALTAA
+1761 APKLETLTAA
-1771 SDKPGTI
+1771 DDKPGTI
-1778 GLLGVTDNHTAVYD
+1778 RLTGVTDDHTAVYD
-1792 QKGNITGYRGSGI
+1792 QRGNITRYGGSGI

-1812 QGESTWTTFTGDS
+1812 PGESTWTTFTGDR
-1825 FTVAKNGSYVVRLTD
+1825 FTVKKNGSYVVRLTD

-1853 TGMDVTAPTVSCT
+1853 AGMDTTAPTVSCT

-1881 NVSVKLTFTDKAG
+1881 DVSVKLTFTDMAG
-1894 AEGGTPSDVQSAA
+1894 TEGGTPSGIQSAA
-1907 YQWVTDTSKKPATGM
+1907 YQWVTDNSKKPVTGM

-1937 SLSDYYGTCYLYY
+1937 SLSDYCGTCYLYY

-1956 GNVRDGFSE
+1956 GNIQDGFSE
-1965 QIKKDDVH
+1965 QIKKDNVH

-1980 DKAQPLSAG
+1980 NKAQPLSAG

-2006 GTTQTEVLAELE
+2006 GTVQTEVLAELP

-2024 RFSELKKTQPVY
+2024 RFSELKKKQAVY
-2036 TVKSTGT
+2036 TVNSTGT
-2043 KQIQYYKNAYSDSTA
+2043 KQIQYYKNAYSDSTS
-2058 CEQKTFYVRQITF
+2058 CEQKTFYVRQVTF

-2078 VEPQLIWTTCNSLI
+2078 VEPQLIWTTYNGLT
-2092 PGAAVQCAVTEPQEP
+2092 PGAAVQCAVTEPQKP
-2107 VREGYTFGGWYRD
+2107 VREGYTFGGWYKD
-2120 AECTDSRKFDFGTQ
+2120 AECTDIRKFNFDTQ
-2134 SQVMTDTTLFAKWI
+2134 SQLMTDTTLFAKWI
-2148 PNSYRVYYKLSL
+2148 PNSYRVYYNLSL

-2165 YEPEDMYKTYVHGQE
+2165 YEAEDMYKSYVHGQE
-2180 LTMPVPSQEGYVFCG
+2180 LTMPVPSQDGYVFCG

-2202 TGTAYTKIGAEEYGD
+2202 TGTAYTKIGAAEYGD
-2217 KICYGYFKDVQKP
+2217 KTCYGYFKDVQKP
-2230 KLAASVESDVSP
+2230 KLAASVESNVSP
-2242 NTKGWYN
+2242 NTKGWYS
-2249 TDQIRMVLSYS
+2249 TDQIRIALSYS
-2260 DNKGVTG
+2260 DNKGVKS

-2279 IPGVITEGGTTVT
+2279 IPDVITEGGTTVA

-2310 AAGNETVTE
+2310 AAGNETVTDV
-2319 ALTVKLDTIKPVIG
+2319 LTVKLDTIKPVIG

-2355 ITIPVAEAGSGI
+2355 ITIPVE
-2367 ESVEYKLIPED
+2367 
-2378 SSTAGQ
+2378 
-2384 PSVKKASV
+2384 
-2392 ENRAGYKAVIYINP
+2392 
-2406 DFKGKI
+2406 
-2412 MITARDHAGNVSD
+2412 
-2425 TKMIGTDGSGIHG
+2425 
-2438 IIVEDHAPEITF
+2438 
-2450 LVNGSESPEK
+2450 
-2460 EYEKAPTVIVTVKDD
+2460 
-2475 KENAISAG
+2475 
-2483 LASAAYQIG
+2483 
-2492 NSAECVLQE
+2492 
-2501 DFTTSIR
+2501 
-2508 TEVKFSIPTEKLPA
+2508 
-2522 AGADITVKAMD
+2522 
-2533 NAGNRAEKKITVRI
+2533 
-2547 HTHSAVLVQAVEP
+2547 
-2560 TCLAKGNKA
+2560 
-2569 YYVCDCGR
+2569 
-2577 WYADSSCTT
+2577 
-2586 EITSQDVVLPA
+2586 
-2597 KGHTETIDPAKEAT
+2597 
-2611 CTQTG
+2611 
-2616 RTQGSHCSVCGVVIK
+2616 
-2631 AQTVTPA
+2631 
-2638 LGHHYSG
+2638 
-2645 DYAYDADGHWRVCS
+2645 
-2659 RCAALEEKHS
+2659 
-2669 HVYDNDKDA
+2669 
-2678 ICNDCGFERTI
+2678 
-2689 KNPEPEKPDT
+2689 
-2699 YRVSYKLSL
+2699 
-2708 PDGSVYEPE
+2708 
-2717 DSYKTYVHGQELT
+2717 
-2730 MPVPSQ
+2730 
-2736 EGYVFCGWYDN
+2736 
-2747 AGYTGTAYTKIGA
+2747 
-2760 EEYGDKT
+2760 
-2767 CYGYFKDVQK
+2767 
-2777 PELAASVES
+2777 
-2786 NVSPNTKGWYSTDQI
+2786 
-2801 RMVLSYS
+2801 
-2808 DNKGV
+2808 
-2813 TGLYGKVDDG
+2813 
-2823 GYEEINGV
+2823 
-2831 ITEGGTTVTKDYA
+2831 
-2844 CVEGWHTYTFKAVD
+2844 
-2858 AAGNET
+2858 
-2864 VTDAMTVKLDTIKPE
+2864 
-2879 MGEAA
+2879 
-2884 FNEGY
+2884 
-2889 KNLWNWLIRKD
+2889 
-2900 SLEITIPVAEAGS
+2900 EAGS

-2922 IREDGSTTAGQASV
+2922 IREDSSTTAGRASV
-2936 KKASGENSAGYTAVI
+2936 KKASGENSAGYMAVI
-2951 YINPDF
+2951 YVNPDF
-2957 KGKIKITARD
+2957 KGKIKITAKD

-2988 IVEDHAPEITFL
+2988 IVEDHAPEITFS
-3000 VNGSESPEKEYEKA
+3000 VNGSESLAEEYEKA
-3014 PTVVVT
+3014 PTVDVT
-3020 VKDDKENAIS
+3020 VKDDKENVLS
-3030 AGLASAA
+3030 AGLASVA
-3037 YQIGNSAE
+3037 YQVGNGAE
-3045 CVLQE
+3045 HVLQE
-3050 DFTTGIRTE
+3050 DFATGIRTE
-3059 VKFSIPEEKLP
+3059 VKFSIPKEKLP

-3085 NLAEKKI
+3085 NRAEKKI

-3098 HRAVLVKA
+3098 HRAVLVQA
-3106 VEPTCLAEG
+3106 VEPTCLTKG
-3115 NKAYYICDC
+3115 NKAYYVCDC
-3124 GRWYADSSCTT
+3124 GRWYANSSCTT
-3135 EITSKDVV
+3135 EITLQDVE

-3153 DPAKEATC
+3153 DPVKQATC

-3189 HHYSGDY
+3189 HNYSGDY
-3196 AYDADGHWRVCSRC
+3196 AYDAGGHWRVCSRC
-3210 AALEEKHSHV
+3210 AALEEKHGHV

-3234 ERTIKNPEPEKPG
+3234 ERTIKNSEPEKPG
-3247 GSGTETP
+3247 GGGTETSNPPTP
-3254 SPTVQPE
+3254 SGQPN
-3261 KPENTPEKKLENTPE
+3261 KPEDK
-3276 KKPEKKPENTTEKKP
+3276 
-3291 ENTPENK
+3291 PENK
-3298 PENTPDEQPDIGDVL
+3298 PTDKPENKLTEKAENKPTDKPENKSTDKPENKLTNKAENKPTDKPENKLENKPDEQPDIRDDVD
-3313 NVPEMTEDGKANT
+3313 VPEMTEDGKVDT
-3326 SGEAVPTGNVKGM
+3326 SGEAVPTGNVQGM

-3344 ALKIGEGTVT
+3344 ALDFGDGTVT
-3354 VTVVCEEQEYTA
+3354 VTVVCAEQEYTA

-3379 TPAQLKSAAAG
+3379 TPAQLQSVTAG

-3396 VEVKDISGNVPEKDK
+3396 IEVKDISGNVPETDK

-3425 PDLTLGMY
+3425 PDLVLGMY

-3452 TVEPVEVVIG
+3452 TVEPVKVVIG
-3462 IPQKMQSIDREFF
+3462 IPQKLQSIDREFF
-3475 IVRSH
+3475 IIRSH

-3517 PQAGKCSLCHI
+3517 PQVGKCSLCHI

-3534 ICYFVWLI
+3534 ICYFVWLMVI
-3542 LIMAVLLIIF
+3542 ITVLLIIWI
-3552 RVIRRNRNV
+3552 VIRRKKNAKV
-3561 RENQKP
+3561 

>member
-1 MKIHKLKAGEKA
+1 MKIQMSKKEKSKKYV
-13 ARITAL
+13 RGVAL
-19 VLTAALV
+19 VLTTALL
-26 FTSID
+26 FTSMD
-31 LAVFATANEGIKTQ
+31 LTVFATADKGAKTQ
-45 EVITGFGELDESA
+45 DVITGFADLDESVA
-58 AVQLLPVGAQESEI
+58 EQFLPAGAQESEI
-72 VFPDTLTVMLE
+72 VFPDSLTVMLE
-83 TDSVEESTGDVTQ
+83 TNSVEESTEDVTQ
-96 ETEDSTKE
+96 E
-104 NTESEEIQTPEK
+104 
-116 DTEHGESTA
+116 
-125 SGENTDTGESTASGE
+125 
-140 STDTGESTASG
+140 
-151 ESTDTGE
+151 
-158 RTASEENAGTEDDA
+158 
-172 AEEEQPAPVETIPPV
+172 V
-187 KSTRE
+187 
-192 TSIHVTWENNTAD
+192 SIHVTWENNTAD
-205 SFDSSALGNHYV
+205 SFDSATLGNHYV
-217 YIPVIPEEYRVADGV
+217 YTPVIPDEYRAADGV

-244 GGQELAELLAL
+244 GGQEPADLLAL

-280 LAEAR
+280 LTEVR

-303 EILSG
+303 ETLSG
-308 EEEERLAE
+308 EEDERLAE
-316 LIQRLKGLEHI
+316 LIARLEGLEHI

-337 KCPYHYPET
+337 ECPYHYPEM

-361 LEDLVE
+361 LENLVE

-380 AAAWG
+380 AAAWD
-385 TDQPRRAPAR
+385 TDQPLRASAK
-395 APALTPHPQT
+395 ASALTPHPQT
-405 LMVTE
+405 LMVTA

-415 SHTGKADGDIDESM
+415 SHTGKADGDIDVSM
-429 GCSNKKHPIELAF
+429 GSSDKKHPIELAF

-461 DEDDGETDYVYL
+461 DEDYGETDYVYL
-473 NDDIYLPMNQTN
+473 NDDIYLPMGQTN
-485 KFNKNYNNETIGYLS
+485 QFNKNYNNETLGYLS
-500 GTDNTWNTTVLE
+500 GTNNTWNTTVLE

-526 VTVAPRSWIVRI
+526 VTVAPSTWIVRI

-548 AADPNI
+548 AADSNI

-576 VTIRQKGNKE
+576 VTIRQKGKKE

-624 SGVYKITGI
+624 GGVYKITGI
-633 LKDPD
+633 LKDPE
-638 TEAINATDSF
+638 TEEIKATDSF

-673 RDVTITVKAED
+673 RDVTITVKAEN
-684 MLKIGITDVKVA
+684 MPELGITDVKVT
-696 DGATKTATV
+696 DGATHIAAE

-713 NYKLKG
+713 TYKLKG
-719 SDKSFLYQVWVDNID
+719 SEQSFLYPVWVDNID
-734 KTAPVITYTP
+734 KTAPVLTYTP
-744 VTVVEEEKQET
+744 VTVVEGEQQET

-763 LSVSDNHRLAD
+763 LSVSDNHRLAE
-774 KPLTYTIPKD
+774 KPLTYTIQNN
-784 IAALPGTKTI
+784 IADLPGKKTI
-794 SVKASDAAGN
+794 KVTASDAAGN
-804 TTTHNCVITVTAKP
+804 TTTKDCVIMVTAKP

-858 VMPTP
+858 VMPAP
-863 TLDFHNGSVKTASVI
+863 TLEFHNGSAKTASVI
-878 KTKNGNLIAKATG
+878 TTKNGNLTAKATG

-904 KVTSDGKAKVYYSEA
+904 KVTSDGKEKVYYSEA
-919 EKFGF
+919 GQFGF

-953 TDKYQE
+953 TDKLQM

-967 SAVGGTHFTHTE
+967 SAVGGTHFTHQE

-995 TELGVTEPYQ
+995 TELGVTNAYQ

-1017 TYSLELYRVGVGGG
+1017 TYSLELYRVGGGG
-1031 TIDQTRRSM
+1031 TIDQARRSKL
-1040 QRTMPKDSSYTVDRS
+1040 RTMPKDSSYTVNRS

-1067 DTSGKNGKRIA
+1067 ETSGKNGKRIA
-1078 DTTNNQGG
+1078 DTNQSQGG
-1086 KATNVSFLKNRY
+1086 KRNNVSFLKNRY
-1098 KDTNYHTSSS
+1098 NDINYHTSSS
-1108 FPGYYTDAR
+1108 FSSYYTDAR

-1132 YVLRAYEDKDG
+1132 YVLKAYELEDG
-1143 YEHAYMGTEPLEDR
+1143 YEHAYLGTEPLEDK
-1157 NYDTKS
+1157 NYDIS
-1163 KKADAA
+1163 SESAA
-1169 VAGVNG
+1169 VAGVKG
-1175 QLWACNFLQPAGKSA
+1175 QLWTCNFLQPAKKPA
-1190 GTYYFPDTRT
+1190 GTYSFPDKRT

-1211 SSGTAYGYNGKTWVK
+1211 SFGMAHDYNGKTWVK
-1226 LVGVDQTCYAYFGA
+1226 LGVDQTCYAYFGA
-1240 TGDFDDVWYV
+1240 TGADTDVWYV

-1255 FVMVNDEKEPAL
+1255 FVMVNDEKEPVL

-1289 FDEIVDGQNSSL
+1289 FDEIVDSQNSSL

-1331 SSAVSLNSDTALKV
+1331 SSTVSLNSTDALKV
-1345 YSISNPGSIQDM
+1345 NSISNIGSIKDM

-1372 NIKVDATKPELTVKA
+1372 NIKVDATKPVLTVRA

-1396 KATITATGADSIRYA
+1396 KATITAKGAASIQYA
-1411 WTKDAALPGYGW
+1411 WTKDTTLPGYGW

-1462 QAFTFMNP
+1462 LAFTFMNP
-1470 AITNVSVRAGSTV
+1470 AITDVSVRAGNAA
-1483 ASAEA
+1483 ASADA

-1496 YIVAQYAGAQ
+1496 YIVVQYAGAQ
-1506 STGTKLTFGGPKK
+1506 STGTTLTFDGPKK
-1519 EVKGVTSSSGSVN
+1519 VENGITSSSGSAY

-1545 TDTYGNVISKTIEVK
+1545 TDSYGNVISKTIEVK

-1624 AADGSYQAEYIAA
+1624 AADGSYQAQYTAA

-1664 PYQVIKKAVG
+1664 PYQMIKKAT
-1674 AALPSITVTGNP
+1674 AAVLPSITVTGNP
-1686 SSWTKSATLTWKARQ
+1686 SSWTKSATLTWKATP

-1708 ALAFVYTPKGTVTE
+1708 ALAFIYTPKGTVTE
-1722 NMTVGSCTVT
+1722 NMTGGSCTVT

-1761 APKLEALTAA
+1761 APKLETLTAA
-1771 SDKPGTI
+1771 DDKPGTI
-1778 GLLGVTDNHTAVYD
+1778 RLTGVTDDHTAVYD
-1792 QKGNITGYRGSGI
+1792 QRGNITRYGGSGI

-1812 QGESTWTTFTGDS
+1812 PGESTWTTFTGDR
-1825 FTVAKNGSYVVRLTD
+1825 FTVKKNGSYVVRLTD

-1853 TGMDVTAPTVSCT
+1853 AGMDTTAPTVSCT

-1881 NVSVKLTFTDKAG
+1881 DVSVKLTFTDMAG
-1894 AEGGTPSDVQSAA
+1894 TEGGTPSGIQSAA
-1907 YQWVTDTSKKPATGM
+1907 YQWVTDNSKKPVTGM

-1937 SLSDYYGTCYLYY
+1937 SLSDYCGTCYLYY

-1956 GNVRDGFSE
+1956 GNIQDGFSE
-1965 QIKKDDVH
+1965 QIKKDNVH

-1980 DKAQPLSAG
+1980 NKAQPLSAG

-2006 GTTQTEVLAELE
+2006 GTVQTEVLAELP

-2024 RFSELKKTQPVY
+2024 RFSELKKKQAVY
-2036 TVKSTGT
+2036 TVNSTGT
-2043 KQIQYYKNAYSDSTA
+2043 KQIQYYKNAYSDSTS
-2058 CEQKTFYVRQITF
+2058 CEQKTFYVRQVTF

-2078 VEPQLIWTTCNSLI
+2078 VEPQLIWTTYNGLT
-2092 PGAAVQCAVTEPQEP
+2092 PGAAVQCAVTEPQKP
-2107 VREGYTFGGWYRD
+2107 VREGYTFGGWYKD
-2120 AECTDSRKFDFGTQ
+2120 AECTDIRKFNFDTQ
-2134 SQVMTDTTLFAKWI
+2134 SQLMTDTTLFAKWI
-2148 PNSYRVYYKLSL
+2148 PNSYRVYYNLSL

-2165 YEPEDMYKTYVHGQE
+2165 YEAEDMYKSYVHGQE
-2180 LTMPVPSQEGYVFCG
+2180 LTMPVPSQDGYVFCG

-2202 TGTAYTKIGAEEYGD
+2202 TGTAYTKIGAAEYGD
-2217 KICYGYFKDVQKP
+2217 KTCYGYFKDVQKP
-2230 KLAASVESDVSP
+2230 KLAASVESNVSP
-2242 NTKGWYN
+2242 NTKGWYS
-2249 TDQIRMVLSYS
+2249 TDQIRIALSYS
-2260 DNKGVTG
+2260 DNKGVKS

-2279 IPGVITEGGTTVT
+2279 IPDVITEGGTTVA

-2310 AAGNETVTE
+2310 AAGNETVTDV
-2319 ALTVKLDTIKPVIG
+2319 LTVKLDTIKPVIG

-2355 ITIPVAEAGSGI
+2355 ITIPVE
-2367 ESVEYKLIPED
+2367 
-2378 SSTAGQ
+2378 
-2384 PSVKKASV
+2384 
-2392 ENRAGYKAVIYINP
+2392 
-2406 DFKGKI
+2406 
-2412 MITARDHAGNVSD
+2412 
-2425 TKMIGTDGSGIHG
+2425 
-2438 IIVEDHAPEITF
+2438 
-2450 LVNGSESPEK
+2450 
-2460 EYEKAPTVIVTVKDD
+2460 
-2475 KENAISAG
+2475 
-2483 LASAAYQIG
+2483 
-2492 NSAECVLQE
+2492 
-2501 DFTTSIR
+2501 
-2508 TEVKFSIPTEKLPA
+2508 
-2522 AGADITVKAMD
+2522 
-2533 NAGNRAEKKITVRI
+2533 
-2547 HTHSAVLVQAVEP
+2547 
-2560 TCLAKGNKA
+2560 
-2569 YYVCDCGR
+2569 
-2577 WYADSSCTT
+2577 
-2586 EITSQDVVLPA
+2586 
-2597 KGHTETIDPAKEAT
+2597 
-2611 CTQTG
+2611 
-2616 RTQGSHCSVCGVVIK
+2616 
-2631 AQTVTPA
+2631 
-2638 LGHHYSG
+2638 
-2645 DYAYDADGHWRVCS
+2645 
-2659 RCAALEEKHS
+2659 
-2669 HVYDNDKDA
+2669 
-2678 ICNDCGFERTI
+2678 
-2689 KNPEPEKPDT
+2689 
-2699 YRVSYKLSL
+2699 
-2708 PDGSVYEPE
+2708 
-2717 DSYKTYVHGQELT
+2717 
-2730 MPVPSQ
+2730 
-2736 EGYVFCGWYDN
+2736 
-2747 AGYTGTAYTKIGA
+2747 
-2760 EEYGDKT
+2760 
-2767 CYGYFKDVQK
+2767 
-2777 PELAASVES
+2777 
-2786 NVSPNTKGWYSTDQI
+2786 
-2801 RMVLSYS
+2801 
-2808 DNKGV
+2808 
-2813 TGLYGKVDDG
+2813 
-2823 GYEEINGV
+2823 
-2831 ITEGGTTVTKDYA
+2831 
-2844 CVEGWHTYTFKAVD
+2844 
-2858 AAGNET
+2858 
-2864 VTDAMTVKLDTIKPE
+2864 
-2879 MGEAA
+2879 
-2884 FNEGY
+2884 
-2889 KNLWNWLIRKD
+2889 
-2900 SLEITIPVAEAGS
+2900 EAGS

-2922 IREDGSTTAGQASV
+2922 IREDSSTTAGRASV
-2936 KKASGENSAGYTAVI
+2936 KKASGENSAGYMAVI
-2951 YINPDF
+2951 YVNPDF
-2957 KGKIKITARD
+2957 KGKIKITAKD

-2988 IVEDHAPEITFL
+2988 IVEDHAPEITFS
-3000 VNGSESPEKEYEKA
+3000 VNGSESLAEEYEKA
-3014 PTVVVT
+3014 PTVDVT
-3020 VKDDKENAIS
+3020 VKDDKENVLS
-3030 AGLASAA
+3030 AGLASVA
-3037 YQIGNSAE
+3037 YQVGNGAE
-3045 CVLQE
+3045 HVLQE
-3050 DFTTGIRTE
+3050 DFATGIRTE
-3059 VKFSIPEEKLP
+3059 VKFSIPKEKLP

-3085 NLAEKKI
+3085 NRAEKKI

-3098 HRAVLVKA
+3098 HRAVLVQA
-3106 VEPTCLAEG
+3106 VEPTCLTKG
-3115 NKAYYICDC
+3115 NKAYYVCDC
-3124 GRWYADSSCTT
+3124 GRWYANSSCTT
-3135 EITSKDVV
+3135 EITLQDVE

-3153 DPAKEATC
+3153 DPVKQATC

-3189 HHYSGDY
+3189 HNYSGDY
-3196 AYDADGHWRVCSRC
+3196 AYDAGGHWRVCSRC
-3210 AALEEKHSHV
+3210 AALEEKHGHV

-3234 ERTIKNPEPEKPG
+3234 ERTIKNSEPEKPG
-3247 GSGTETP
+3247 GGGTETSNPPTP
-3254 SPTVQPE
+3254 SGQPD
-3261 KPENTPEKKLENTPE
+3261 KPEDK
-3276 KKPEKKPENTTEKKP
+3276 
-3291 ENTPENK
+3291 PENK
-3298 PENTPDEQPDIGDVL
+3298 PTDKPENKLTEKAENKPTDKPENKSTDKPENKLTNKAENKPTDKPENKLENKPDEQPDIRDDVD
-3313 NVPEMTEDGKANT
+3313 VPEMTEDGKVDT
-3326 SGEAVPTGNVKGM
+3326 SGEAVPTGNVQGM

-3344 ALKIGEGTVT
+3344 ALDFGDGTVT
-3354 VTVVCEEQEYTA
+3354 VTVVCAEQEYTA

-3379 TPAQLKSAAAG
+3379 TPAQLQSVTAG

-3396 VEVKDISGNVPEKDK
+3396 IEVKDISGNVPETDK

-3425 PDLTLGMY
+3425 PDLVLGMY

-3452 TVEPVEVVIG
+3452 TVEPVKVVIG
-3462 IPQKMQSIDREFF
+3462 IPQKLQSIDREFF
-3475 IVRSH
+3475 IIRSH

-3517 PQAGKCSLCHI
+3517 PQVGKCSLCHI

-3534 ICYFVWLI
+3534 ICYFVWLMVI
-3542 LIMAVLLIIF
+3542 ITVLLIIWI
-3552 RVIRRNRNV
+3552 VIRRKKNAKV
-3561 RENQKP
+3561 

>member
-13 ARITAL
+13 ARGTAL

-31 LAVFATANEGIKTQ
+31 LSVFATANEGIKTQ
-45 EVITGFGELDESA
+45 EVITGFGALDESA

-125 SGENTDTGESTASGE
+125 SGESTDTGESTASGE
-140 STDTGESTASG
+140 STDTGESMDSG

-158 RTASEENAGTEDDA
+158 SMDSGESTDVGESTASEENAGTEDDA
-172 AEEEQPAPVETIPPV
+172 AEEETIPPV
-187 KSTRE
+187 KSTWE

-205 SFDSSALGNHYV
+205 SFDSSVLGNHYV
-217 YIPVIPEEYRVADGV
+217 YIPVIPEEYRLADGV

-239 TIAAI
+239 TIAAKE
-244 GGQELAELLAL
+244 GQELAELLAL

-266 STGVENKEI
+266 SSGEKNKDMIE
-275 IDPEQ
+275 PEQ
-280 LAEAR
+280 LAGAR

-303 EILSG
+303 ETLSG

-316 LIQRLKGLEHI
+316 LIQRLEGLEHI

-337 KCPYHYPET
+337 KCPYHYPEL

-361 LEDLVE
+361 LENLVE

-385 TDQPRRAPAR
+385 TDLPLRAPAR
-395 APALTPHPQT
+395 ASALTPHPQT

-473 NDDIYLPMNQTN
+473 NDDIYLPMDQTN
-485 KFNKNYNNETIGYLS
+485 QSGKKYNKETIGYLS

-586 YATEYTLTQTETGN
+586 YSTEYTLTQTETGN

-616 LSMPLDSP
+616 LSMPLNSP
-624 SGVYKITGI
+624 GGVYKITGI

-638 TEAINATDSF
+638 TEKIKATDSF

-684 MLKIGITDVKVA
+684 MLKLGITDVKVA
-696 DGATKTATV
+696 AGATMKATE
-705 NKKYTFTI
+705 NKKYAFTI
-713 NYKLKG
+713 TYKLKG
-719 SDKSFLYQVWVDNID
+719 SEKSFSYPVWVDNID
-734 KTAPVITYTP
+734 KTAPVLTYTP
-744 VTVVEEEKQET
+744 VTVVEDEQQET

-763 LSVSDNHRLAD
+763 LSVSDNHRLAE
-774 KPLTYTIPKD
+774 KPLTYTIQNN
-784 IAALPGTKTI
+784 IAALPGKKTI
-794 SVKASDAAGN
+794 QVTASDAAGN
-804 TTTHNCVITVTAKP
+804 TTTTNCEITVIAKP

-831 SKDSFELKAVLAH
+831 SKDSFNLNAVLAH

-858 VMPTP
+858 VMPAP
-863 TLDFHNGSVKTASVI
+863 TVDFHNGSKRTASVVT
-878 KTKNGNLIAKATG
+878 TKNGNLNVKATG
-891 LTSGVEYYARAYA
+891 LNAGVEYYARAYA
-904 KVTSDGKAKVYYSEA
+904 KVTSDGKEKVYYSEA

-924 GIPQYGT
+924 GIPKYGT

-953 TDKYQE
+953 TDKYQV

-979 GAVYFAEGE
+979 GAVFFAEGE

-1031 TIDQTRRSM
+1031 TIDQAHRSM
-1040 QRTMPKDSSYTVDRS
+1040 LRTMPKDSSYTVDRS

-1067 DTSGKNGKRIA
+1067 DTSGINGQQIA
-1078 DTTNNQGG
+1078 DTTDKQGG
-1086 KATNVSFLKNRY
+1086 KETNVSFLKNRY
-1098 KDTNYHTSSS
+1098 NFTNYNTSSS
-1108 FPGYYTDAR
+1108 FSGYYTDIW
-1117 QQEYLKSTAGGWYYR
+1117 QQEYLRSTAGGWYYR
-1132 YVLRAYEDKDG
+1132 YVLKAYEGTDG
-1143 YEHAYMGTEPLEDR
+1143 YEHAYLGTVPLEDR
-1157 NYDTKS
+1157 HYNING
-1163 KKADAA
+1163 KKAA

-1175 QLWACNFLQPAGKSA
+1175 QLWACNFLQPEKNNA
-1190 GTYYFPDTRT
+1190 GTYSFPDTRT
-1200 GGGEGSYYPKN
+1200 GGGEGAGYPLN
-1211 SSGTAYGYNGKTWVK
+1211 SSGTTHDYNGKTWVK
-1226 LVGVDQTCYAYFGA
+1226 LGVNQTCYAYFGA
-1240 TGDFDDVWYV
+1240 TGSGVDVWYV

-1267 LGVAPMAG
+1267 LGVAPMAK

-1289 FDEIVDGQNSSL
+1289 FDEIVDRQNSSL

-1323 VLYFTGKV
+1323 VLYFTGTV
-1331 SSAVSLNSDTALKV
+1331 SSAVSLNSDTALQV
-1345 YSISNPGSIQDM
+1345 NSISNPDSIKDM

-1372 NIKVDATKPELTVKA
+1372 NIKVDATKPVLTVRA

-1396 KATITATGADSIRYA
+1396 KATITATAAASIQYA
-1411 WTKDAALPGYGW
+1411 WTKDAKLPGYGW

-1462 QAFTFMNP
+1462 QKFTFMNP
-1470 AITNVSVRAGSTV
+1470 AITDVSVRADSTA
-1483 ASAEA
+1483 ASADA
-1488 ADVWKPGK
+1488 ADVWKSGK
-1496 YIVAQYAGAQ
+1496 YIVVQYAGAQ
-1506 STGTKLTFGGPKK
+1506 STGTTLTFDGPKK
-1519 EVKGVTSSSGSVN
+1519 EVKSITSSSGSAN

-1545 TDTYGNVISKTIEVK
+1545 TDSYGNVISKTIEVK

-1591 PEDTGGSGVAKVE
+1591 PEDTGGSGLAKVE

-1609 TTGTPST
+1609 TAGTPSA
-1616 STWKTLTA
+1616 SAWKTLTA
-1624 AADGSYQAEYIAA
+1624 AADGSYQAEYTAA
-1637 ETSKTAKYLHVR
+1637 EASKTAKYLHVR
-1649 VTDGAGNVSETVKSG
+1649 VTDNAGNVSETVKSG
-1664 PYQVIKKAVG
+1664 PYQVIKKAVA

-1722 NMTVGSCTVT
+1722 NMTGGSCTVT

-1751 EVLVTRIDNE
+1751 EVLVTQIDNE
-1761 APKLEALTAA
+1761 APKLASLTTAGG
-1771 SDKPGTI
+1771 KPGTI
-1778 GLLGVTDNHTAVYD
+1778 RLTGVTDNHTAVYD
-1792 QKGNITGYRGSGI
+1792 QRGNITGYGGSGI
-1805 RTREYRM
+1805 RIREYRM
-1812 QGESTWTTFTGDS
+1812 PGESTWTAFTGDS
-1825 FTVAKNGSYVVRLTD
+1825 FSVAKNGSYMVRLTD

-1853 TGMDVTAPTVSCT
+1853 AGMDVTAPTVSCT
-1866 VNGTRNGTSGWYLDS
+1866 VNGTLNGASGWYLDS
-1881 NVSVKLTFTDKAG
+1881 NVSVKLTFADKAG
-1894 AEGGTPSDVQSAA
+1894 TEGGTPSGVQSAA
-1907 YQWVTDTSKKPATGM
+1907 YQWVTDTSQKPVTGM

-1937 SLSDYYGTCYLYY
+1937 SLSDYCGTCYLYY

-1956 GNVRDGFSE
+1956 GNIRDGFSE
-1965 QIKKDDVH
+1965 QIKKDNVH
-1973 RLEFTGP
+1973 SLEFTGP

-2006 GTTQTEVLAELE
+2006 GTEQTEVLAELP

-2024 RFSELKKTQPVY
+2024 RLSGLKKIQPVY

-2043 KQIQYYKNAYSDSTA
+2043 KQIQYYKKAYSDSTA

-2071 DSQGGSS
+2071 DSQGGSN
-2078 VEPQLIWTTCNSLI
+2078 VEPQLIWTTYNGLI
-2092 PGAAVQCAVTEPQEP
+2092 PEPAVQCAVTEPQEP
-2107 VREGYTFGGWYRD
+2107 VRKGYTFGGWYRD
-2120 AECTDSRKFDFGTQ
+2120 AKCTDSRKFDFGTQ

-2148 PNSYRVYYKLSL
+2148 PNSYRVNYKLSL

-2165 YEPEDMYKTYVHGQE
+2165 YEAEDSYKSYVHGQE

-2202 TGTAYTKIGAEEYGD
+2202 TGTAYTKIGAAEYGD
-2217 KICYGYFKDVQKP
+2217 KTCYGYFKDVQKP
-2230 KLAASVESDVSP
+2230 KLAASVESNVNP

-2249 TDQIRMVLSYS
+2249 TDQIRIVLSYS

-2310 AAGNETVTE
+2310 AAGNVTVTD
-2319 ALTVKLDTIKPVIG
+2319 ALTVKLDTIKPVMG

-2367 ESVEYKLIPED
+2367 ESVDYELISED
-2378 SSTAGQ
+2378 SSTTAGQ
-2384 PSVKKASV
+2384 ASVKKASG
-2392 ENRAGYKAVIYINP
+2392 ENSAGYTAVIYINP

-2450 LVNGSESPEK
+2450 SVNGSESPEK
-2460 EYEKAPTVIVTVKDD
+2460 EYEKAPTVIVMVKDD

-2483 LASAAYQIG
+2483 LAS
-2492 NSAECVLQE
+2492 V
-2501 DFTTSIR
+2501 
-2508 TEVKFSIPTEKLPA
+2508 
-2522 AGADITVKAMD
+2522 
-2533 NAGNRAEKKITVRI
+2533 
-2547 HTHSAVLVQAVEP
+2547 
-2560 TCLAKGNKA
+2560 
-2569 YYVCDCGR
+2569 
-2577 WYADSSCTT
+2577 
-2586 EITSQDVVLPA
+2586 
-2597 KGHTETIDPAKEAT
+2597 
-2611 CTQTG
+2611 
-2616 RTQGSHCSVCGVVIK
+2616 
-2631 AQTVTPA
+2631 
-2638 LGHHYSG
+2638 
-2645 DYAYDADGHWRVCS
+2645 
-2659 RCAALEEKHS
+2659 
-2669 HVYDNDKDA
+2669 
-2678 ICNDCGFERTI
+2678 
-2689 KNPEPEKPDT
+2689 
-2699 YRVSYKLSL
+2699 
-2708 PDGSVYEPE
+2708 
-2717 DSYKTYVHGQELT
+2717 
-2730 MPVPSQ
+2730 
-2736 EGYVFCGWYDN
+2736 
-2747 AGYTGTAYTKIGA
+2747 
-2760 EEYGDKT
+2760 
-2767 CYGYFKDVQK
+2767 
-2777 PELAASVES
+2777 
-2786 NVSPNTKGWYSTDQI
+2786 
-2801 RMVLSYS
+2801 
-2808 DNKGV
+2808 
-2813 TGLYGKVDDG
+2813 
-2823 GYEEINGV
+2823 
-2831 ITEGGTTVTKDYA
+2831 
-2844 CVEGWHTYTFKAVD
+2844 
-2858 AAGNET
+2858 
-2864 VTDAMTVKLDTIKPE
+2864 
-2879 MGEAA
+2879 
-2884 FNEGY
+2884 
-2889 KNLWNWLIRKD
+2889 
-2900 SLEITIPVAEAGS
+2900 
-2913 GIESVDYEL
+2913 
-2922 IREDGSTTAGQASV
+2922 
-2936 KKASGENSAGYTAVI
+2936 
-2951 YINPDF
+2951 
-2957 KGKIKITARD
+2957 
-2967 YAGNVSDTKMIGT
+2967 
-2980 DGSGIHGI
+2980 
-2988 IVEDHAPEITFL
+2988 
-3000 VNGSESPEKEYEKA
+3000 
-3014 PTVVVT
+3014 
-3020 VKDDKENAIS
+3020 
-3030 AGLASAA
+3030 A

-3059 VKFSIPEEKLP
+3059 VKFSIPTEKLP
-3070 EAGADIT
+3070 AAGADIT

-3085 NLAEKKI
+3085 NRAEKKI
-3092 TVRIHT
+3092 TVRIHI

-3135 EITSKDVV
+3135 EITLKDVV
-3143 LPAKGHTEAI
+3143 LPAKGH
-3153 DPAKEATC
+3153 
-3161 MQTGLTQGSH
+3161 SF
-3171 CSDCG
+3171 
-3176 LVIKAQTVTPALG
+3176 
-3189 HHYSGDY
+3189 SGDY
-3196 AYDADGHWRVCSRC
+3196 VYDTDGHWKVCSQC
-3210 AALEEKHSHV
+3210 GALGKKHSHV
-3220 YDDDKDAICNDCGF
+3220 YDDDRDTICNDCGF
-3234 ERTIKNPEPEKPG
+3234 ERTIKKPEPEKPG
-3247 GSGTETP
+3247 GGGTETP
-3254 SPTVQPE
+3254 SPTVQPG
-3261 KPENTPEKKLENTPE
+3261 KPENTPEKKPENTPE
-3276 KKPEKKPENTTEKKP
+3276 KKPENTPEKKPENTPEKKP

-3425 PDLTLGMY
+3425 PDLVLGMY

-3462 IPQKMQSIDREFF
+3462 IPQKLQSIDREFF
-3475 IVRSH
+3475 IIRSH

-3517 PQAGKCSLCHI
+3517 PQAGKCNLCHI

-3542 LIMAVLLIIF
+3542 LIMAVLLIVF

>member
-1 MKIHKLKAGEKA
+1 M
-13 ARITAL
+13 
-19 VLTAALV
+19 
-26 FTSID
+26 D
-31 LAVFATANEGIKTQ
+31 
-45 EVITGFGELDESA
+45 
-58 AVQLLPVGAQESEI
+58 
-72 VFPDTLTVMLE
+72 
-83 TDSVEESTGDVTQ
+83 
-96 ETEDSTKE
+96 
-104 NTESEEIQTPEK
+104 
-116 DTEHGESTA
+116 
-125 SGENTDTGESTASGE
+125 SGE
-140 STDTGESTASG
+140 STDVGES
-151 ESTDTGE
+151 
-158 RTASEENAGTEDDA
+158 TASEENAGTEDDA
-172 AEEEQPAPVETIPPV
+172 AEEETIPPV
-187 KSTRE
+187 KSTWE

-205 SFDSSALGNHYV
+205 SFDSSVLGNHYV
-217 YIPVIPEEYRVADGV
+217 YIPVIPEEYRLADGV

-239 TIAAI
+239 TIAAKE
-244 GGQELAELLAL
+244 GQELAELLAL

-266 STGVENKEI
+266 SSGEKNKDMIE
-275 IDPEQ
+275 PEQ
-280 LAEAR
+280 LAGAR

-303 EILSG
+303 ETLSG

-316 LIQRLKGLEHI
+316 LIQRLEGLEHI

-337 KCPYHYPET
+337 KCPYHYPEL

-361 LEDLVE
+361 LENLVE

-385 TDQPRRAPAR
+385 TDLPLRAPAR
-395 APALTPHPQT
+395 ASALTPHPQT

-473 NDDIYLPMNQTN
+473 NDDIYLPMDQTN
-485 KFNKNYNNETIGYLS
+485 QSGKKYNKETIGYLS

-586 YATEYTLTQTETGN
+586 YSTEYTLTQTETGN

-616 LSMPLDSP
+616 LSMPLNSP
-624 SGVYKITGI
+624 GGVYKITGI

-638 TEAINATDSF
+638 TEKIKATDSF

-684 MLKIGITDVKVA
+684 MLKLGITDVKVA
-696 DGATKTATV
+696 AGATMKATE
-705 NKKYTFTI
+705 NKKYAFTI
-713 NYKLKG
+713 TYKLKG
-719 SDKSFLYQVWVDNID
+719 SEKSFSYPVWVDNID
-734 KTAPVITYTP
+734 KTAPVLTYTP
-744 VTVVEEEKQET
+744 VTVVEDEQQET

-763 LSVSDNHRLAD
+763 LSVSDNHRLAE
-774 KPLTYTIPKD
+774 KPLTYTIQNN
-784 IAALPGTKTI
+784 IAALPGKKTI
-794 SVKASDAAGN
+794 QVTASDAAGN
-804 TTTHNCVITVTAKP
+804 TTTTNCEITVIAKP

-831 SKDSFELKAVLAH
+831 SKDSFNLNAVLAH

-858 VMPTP
+858 VMPAP
-863 TLDFHNGSVKTASVI
+863 TVDFHNGSKRTASVVT
-878 KTKNGNLIAKATG
+878 TKNGNLNVKATG
-891 LTSGVEYYARAYA
+891 LNAGVEYYARAYA
-904 KVTSDGKAKVYYSEA
+904 KVTSDGKEKVYYSEA

-924 GIPQYGT
+924 GIPKYGT

-953 TDKYQE
+953 TDKYQV

-979 GAVYFAEGE
+979 GAVFFAEGE

-1031 TIDQTRRSM
+1031 TIDQAHRSM
-1040 QRTMPKDSSYTVDRS
+1040 LRTMPKDSSYTVDRS

-1067 DTSGKNGKRIA
+1067 DTSGINGQQIA
-1078 DTTNNQGG
+1078 DTTDKQGG
-1086 KATNVSFLKNRY
+1086 KETNVSFLKNRY
-1098 KDTNYHTSSS
+1098 NFTNYNTSSS
-1108 FPGYYTDAR
+1108 FSGYYTDIW
-1117 QQEYLKSTAGGWYYR
+1117 QQEYLRSTAGGWYYR
-1132 YVLRAYEDKDG
+1132 YVLKAYEGTDG
-1143 YEHAYMGTEPLEDR
+1143 YEHAYLGTVPLEDR
-1157 NYDTKS
+1157 HYNING
-1163 KKADAA
+1163 KKAA

-1175 QLWACNFLQPAGKSA
+1175 QLWACNFLQPEKNNA
-1190 GTYYFPDTRT
+1190 GTYSFPDTRT
-1200 GGGEGSYYPKN
+1200 GGGEGAGYPLN
-1211 SSGTAYGYNGKTWVK
+1211 SSGTTHDYNGKTWVK
-1226 LVGVDQTCYAYFGA
+1226 LGVNQTCYAYFGA
-1240 TGDFDDVWYV
+1240 TGSGVDVWYV

-1267 LGVAPMAG
+1267 LGVAPMAK

-1289 FDEIVDGQNSSL
+1289 FDEIVDRQNSSL

-1323 VLYFTGKV
+1323 VLYFTGTV
-1331 SSAVSLNSDTALKV
+1331 SSAVSLNSDTALQV
-1345 YSISNPGSIQDM
+1345 NSISNPDSIKDM

-1372 NIKVDATKPELTVKA
+1372 NIKVDATKPVLTVRA

-1396 KATITATGADSIRYA
+1396 KATITATAAASIQYA
-1411 WTKDAALPGYGW
+1411 WTKDAKLPGYGW

-1462 QAFTFMNP
+1462 QKFTFMNP
-1470 AITNVSVRAGSTV
+1470 AITDVSVRADSTA
-1483 ASAEA
+1483 ASADA
-1488 ADVWKPGK
+1488 ADVWKSGK
-1496 YIVAQYAGAQ
+1496 YIVVQYAGAQ
-1506 STGTKLTFGGPKK
+1506 STGTTLTFDGPKK
-1519 EVKGVTSSSGSVN
+1519 EVKSITSSSGSAN

-1545 TDTYGNVISKTIEVK
+1545 TDSYGNVISKTIEVK

-1591 PEDTGGSGVAKVE
+1591 PEDTGGSGLAKVE

-1609 TTGTPST
+1609 TAGTPSA
-1616 STWKTLTA
+1616 SAWKTLTA
-1624 AADGSYQAEYIAA
+1624 AADGSYQAEYTAA
-1637 ETSKTAKYLHVR
+1637 EASKTAKYLHVR
-1649 VTDGAGNVSETVKSG
+1649 VTDNAGNVSETVKSG
-1664 PYQVIKKAVG
+1664 PYQVIKKAVA

-1722 NMTVGSCTVT
+1722 NMTGGSCTVT

-1751 EVLVTRIDNE
+1751 EVLVTQIDNE
-1761 APKLEALTAA
+1761 APKLASLTTAGG
-1771 SDKPGTI
+1771 KPGTI
-1778 GLLGVTDNHTAVYD
+1778 RLTGVTDNHTAVYD
-1792 QKGNITGYRGSGI
+1792 QRGNITGYGGSGI
-1805 RTREYRM
+1805 RIREYRM
-1812 QGESTWTTFTGDS
+1812 PGESTWTAFTGDS
-1825 FTVAKNGSYVVRLTD
+1825 FSVAKNGSYMVRLTD

-1853 TGMDVTAPTVSCT
+1853 AGMDVTAPTVSCT
-1866 VNGTRNGTSGWYLDS
+1866 VNGTLNGASGWYLDS
-1881 NVSVKLTFTDKAG
+1881 NVSVKLTFADKAG
-1894 AEGGTPSDVQSAA
+1894 TEGGTPSGVQSAA
-1907 YQWVTDTSKKPATGM
+1907 YQWVTDTSQKPVTGM

-1937 SLSDYYGTCYLYY
+1937 SLSDYCGTCYLYY

-1956 GNVRDGFSE
+1956 GNIRDGFSE
-1965 QIKKDDVH
+1965 QIKKDNVH
-1973 RLEFTGP
+1973 SLEFTGP

-2006 GTTQTEVLAELE
+2006 GTEQTEVLAELP

-2024 RFSELKKTQPVY
+2024 RLSGLKKIQPVY

-2043 KQIQYYKNAYSDSTA
+2043 KQIQYYKKAYSDSTA

-2071 DSQGGSS
+2071 DSQGGSN
-2078 VEPQLIWTTCNSLI
+2078 VEPQLIWTTYNGLI
-2092 PGAAVQCAVTEPQEP
+2092 PEPAVQCAVTEPQEP
-2107 VREGYTFGGWYRD
+2107 VRKGYTFGGWYRD
-2120 AECTDSRKFDFGTQ
+2120 AKCTDSRKFDFGTQ

-2148 PNSYRVYYKLSL
+2148 PNSYRVNYKLSL

-2165 YEPEDMYKTYVHGQE
+2165 YEAEDSYKSYVHGQE

-2202 TGTAYTKIGAEEYGD
+2202 TGTAYTKIGAAEYGD
-2217 KICYGYFKDVQKP
+2217 KTCYGYFKDVQKP
-2230 KLAASVESDVSP
+2230 KLAASVESNVNP

-2249 TDQIRMVLSYS
+2249 TDQIRIVLSYS

-2310 AAGNETVTE
+2310 AAGNVTVTD
-2319 ALTVKLDTIKPVIG
+2319 ALTVKLDTIKPVMG

-2355 ITIPVAEAGSGI
+2355 ITVPVEEMGSGI

-2412 MITARDHAGNVSD
+2412 MIIARDHAGNASD

-2450 LVNGSESPEK
+2450 SVNGSESPEK

-2508 TEVKFSIPTEKLPA
+2508 TEVKFSIPKEKLPA
-2522 AGADITVKAMD
+2522 AGADITVKAVD

-2547 HTHSAVLVQAVEP
+2547 HTHRAVLVQAVEP
-2560 TCLAKGNKA
+2560 TCLTKGNKA

-2597 KGHTETIDPAKEAT
+2597 KGH
-2611 CTQTG
+2611 
-2616 RTQGSHCSVCGVVIK
+2616 SF
-2631 AQTVTPA
+2631 
-2638 LGHHYSG
+2638 SG
-2645 DYAYDADGHWRVCS
+2645 DYVYDTDGHWKVCS
-2659 RCAALEEKHS
+2659 RC
-2669 HVYDNDKDA
+2669 D
-2678 ICNDCGFERTI
+2678 
-2689 KNPEPEKPDT
+2689 
-2699 YRVSYKLSL
+2699 
-2708 PDGSVYEPE
+2708 
-2717 DSYKTYVHGQELT
+2717 
-2730 MPVPSQ
+2730 
-2736 EGYVFCGWYDN
+2736 
-2747 AGYTGTAYTKIGA
+2747 
-2760 EEYGDKT
+2760 
-2767 CYGYFKDVQK
+2767 
-2777 PELAASVES
+2777 
-2786 NVSPNTKGWYSTDQI
+2786 
-2801 RMVLSYS
+2801 
-2808 DNKGV
+2808 
-2813 TGLYGKVDDG
+2813 
-2823 GYEEINGV
+2823 
-2831 ITEGGTTVTKDYA
+2831 
-2844 CVEGWHTYTFKAVD
+2844 
-2858 AAGNET
+2858 
-2864 VTDAMTVKLDTIKPE
+2864 
-2879 MGEAA
+2879 
-2884 FNEGY
+2884 
-2889 KNLWNWLIRKD
+2889 
-2900 SLEITIPVAEAGS
+2900 
-2913 GIESVDYEL
+2913 
-2922 IREDGSTTAGQASV
+2922 
-2936 KKASGENSAGYTAVI
+2936 
-2951 YINPDF
+2951 
-2957 KGKIKITARD
+2957 
-2967 YAGNVSDTKMIGT
+2967 
-2980 DGSGIHGI
+2980 
-2988 IVEDHAPEITFL
+2988 
-3000 VNGSESPEKEYEKA
+3000 
-3014 PTVVVT
+3014 
-3020 VKDDKENAIS
+3020 
-3030 AGLASAA
+3030 
-3037 YQIGNSAE
+3037 
-3045 CVLQE
+3045 
-3050 DFTTGIRTE
+3050 
-3059 VKFSIPEEKLP
+3059 
-3070 EAGADIT
+3070 
-3077 VKAVDNAG
+3077 
-3085 NLAEKKI
+3085 
-3092 TVRIHT
+3092 
-3098 HRAVLVKA
+3098 
-3106 VEPTCLAEG
+3106 
-3115 NKAYYICDC
+3115 
-3124 GRWYADSSCTT
+3124 
-3135 EITSKDVV
+3135 
-3143 LPAKGHTEAI
+3143 
-3153 DPAKEATC
+3153 
-3161 MQTGLTQGSH
+3161 
-3171 CSDCG
+3171 
-3176 LVIKAQTVTPALG
+3176 ALG
-3189 HHYSGDY
+3189 K
-3196 AYDADGHWRVCSRC
+3196 
-3210 AALEEKHSHV
+3210 KHSHV
-3220 YDDDKDAICNDCGF
+3220 YDDDRDTICNDCGF
-3234 ERTIKNPEPEKPG
+3234 DRTIKKPEPEKPG
-3247 GSGTETP
+3247 GGGTETP

-3261 KPENTPEKKLENTPE
+3261 NTPERKPENTPENKPENTPENKPENKPQNTPE
-3276 KKPEKKPENTTEKKP
+3276 KKPED
-3291 ENTPENK
+3291 TPENK
-3298 PENTPDEQPDIGDVL
+3298 PENTPDEQPDIRDDVD
-3313 NVPEMTEDGKANT
+3313 VSEMTEDGKANT

-3344 ALKIGEGTVT
+3344 ALDFGDGTVI

-3396 VEVKDISGNVPEKDK
+3396 VEVKDISGNVPRKDK
-3411 SAIENGIKEYRKEI
+3411 SVIENGIKEYRKEI

-3433 VDISLFVKIGEA
+3433 VDISLFVKIGES

-3452 TVEPVEVVIG
+3452 TAEPVEVVIG

-3475 IVRSH
+3475 IIRSH

-3504 SAYAIAYKQVSRT
+3504 SAYAIAYKQVNRT

-3542 LIMAVLLIIF
+3542 LIIAVLLIVF